1 MAFTYNNQE
10 KRWYNNG
17 QRIRLGNRIKNSDG
31 SYLQLNSDGTSTKLY
46 DDKTK
51 RFTRGAN
58 NKLLVNR
65 QDMDN
70 IKAQHVFQNNKW
82 RNDSVASANR
92 PYIQSKPQIIKPNNV
107 NPNISTDDNDTFLD
121 KNHTLRKLYHKY
133 APKDTDSNFMK
144 NINLAYDDIINY
156 SNRNWT
162 PKGRL
167 RAMGDQARFINHGL
181 AAIIG
186 APLNSILPESSKE
199 TIGQIGSVLD
209 PSKLINTA
217 GYAVRNGSWRAPWD
231 KNNTGFLDRSVFGD
245 GWGDT
250 GTRQDWNDIGN
261 AVVSVVGL
269 KGAGSAAKGAVSGIR
284 SASKIGAQAAK
295 DVVTSGVKTAAK
307 NTVKNISQAKDLDFV
322 PVLSNIRSGSR
333 MARNIK
339 NTFSPIRTTQALGAR
354 KYLGNVAAPM
364 WHYTMAADPMSFMY
378 AGNPVSMKTYSL
390 GQYKNGGQLIPK
402 HQLGKVI
409 KLIERVPELAK
420 KAPEVFERA
429 SEAVKPAISF
439 GERAFNKAKNF
450 VNGTAQATK
459 EWNAQAGKKAL
470 VNKNGNFDNRFL
482 WVRQA
487 EHKAL
492 QAGRN
497 AFNDFS
503 KNIAEADKTY
513 LNAKQ
518 RSYKLTPEME
528 QGLSNAKQTA
538 YNTVKN
544 NAIVNRANQIK
555 QDRINNLT
563 YIPRVIRQQIKKHP
577 IVSTAI
583 ESSLAGNG
591 MYELY
596 NQNSADN
603 IIGKDNTGHSIFINY
618 PNFKGSAENAI
629 KVGSIDLGGAFNK
642 VTGLHDNY
650 LPVGHAA
657 TILVD
662 NNGKSKYIEYGRYD
676 KDMPYVIGSERRNT
690 KGGNWRVIDLPNKKS
705 TENDSVYMRRIESL
719 LPDTKTGDYT
729 ITSIPNVDTDK
740 AYNYVISSSNDSKR
754 EQYNITHTCAVEAK
768 KLGLDFRVSS
778 DGTCHAFD
786 KNGYDQMA
794 KVWSNIPGTS
804 QRISESV
811 MSRGK
816 TYNMNKLDK

>member
-82 RNDSVASANR
+82 RNDSVESANR
-92 PYIQSKPQIIKPNNV
+92 PYIQSKPQISKPTKQVTAEKIYDPKTTDNNFV
-107 NPNISTDDNDTFLD
+107 RNLNLASDDA
-121 KNHTLRKLYHKY
+121 R
-133 APKDTDSNFMK
+133 NFM
-144 NINLAYDDIINY
+144 Y
-156 SNRNWT
+156 RNPFT
-162 PKGRL
+162 NKGAT
-167 RAMGDQARFINHGL
+167 RAMGDASRFVNHIL
-181 AAIIG
+181 AGTVG
-186 APLNSILPESSKE
+186 AALNKVLPESSKE
-199 TIGQIGSVLD
+199 FIGQAGKALD
-209 PSKLINTA
+209 PSKLANTA
-217 GYAVRNGSWRAPWD
+217 GYAIQTGQWRAPWD
-231 KNNTGFLDRSVFGD
+231 SNNKGFHDRSIFSD
-245 GWGDT
+245 QWWGDDED
-250 GTRQDWNDIGN
+250 RQDLTDFGN
-261 AVVSVVGL
+261 AVTSVIGL
-269 KGAGSAAKGAVSGIR
+269 KGAGSAAKGAVSGLR

-339 NTFSPIRTTQALGAR
+339 NTFSPVRTTQALGAR
-354 KYLGNVAAPM
+354 RYLGNVAAPM

-402 HQLGKVI
+402 HQLGKII

-439 GERAFNKAKNF
+439 GEGTFNKAKNF

-487 EHKAL
+487 ERKAL

-518 RSYKLTPEME
+518 RSYVLSPEVEAKLM
-528 QGLSNAKQTA
+528 NAKQAA
-538 YNTVKN
+538 YDAVKN
-544 NAIVNRANQIK
+544 NAIANKARQIRNRNIK
-555 QDRINNLT
+555 IGVSVLGTLGTAGYTQYNA
-563 YIPRVIRQQIKKHP
+563 PIRQYLNDLVGNVFNIKSKKETNSDYSSNYNDDMSRLAQIAYRQYVRKNGYPKDGDTISLGLSPSVYKEVNSSGKYGHFTVP
-577 IVSTAI
+577 NIAKAALGGNNQVEFTNGGTSGKIVRDSKTGKTYVKLTDKTAWDADSPEQAEQWKNGGI
-583 ESSLAGNG
+583 GGKVRYFMSKYGSS
-591 MYELY
+591 
-596 NQNSADN
+596 
-603 IIGKDNTGHSIFINY
+603 GKDNIGNTQSFIFEI
-618 PNFKGSAENAI
+618 PS
-629 KVGSIDLGGAFNK
+629 D
-642 VTGLHDNY
+642 
-650 LPVGHAA
+650 
-657 TILVD
+657 TI
-662 NNGKSKYIEYGRYD
+662 S
-676 KDMPYVIGSERRNT
+676 
-690 KGGNWRVIDLPNKKS
+690 
-705 TENDSVYMRRIESL
+705 
-719 LPDTKTGDYT
+719 GDYKGRLRD
-729 ITSIPNVDTDK
+729 IK
-740 AYNYVISSSNDSKR
+740 
-754 EQYNITHTCAVEAK
+754 
-768 KLGLDFRVSS
+768 
-778 DGTCHAFD
+778 
-786 KNGYDQMA
+786 
-794 KVWSNIPGTS
+794 PGKYK
-804 QRISESV
+804 Q
-811 MSRGK
+811 
-816 TYNMNKLDK
+816 

>member
-1 MAFTYNNQE
+1 MAFTYNSQE

-92 PYIQSKPQIIKPNNV
+92 PYIQSKPQISKPTKQVTAEKIYDPKTTDNNFV
-107 NPNISTDDNDTFLD
+107 RNLNLASDDA
-121 KNHTLRKLYHKY
+121 R
-133 APKDTDSNFMK
+133 NFM
-144 NINLAYDDIINY
+144 Y
-156 SNRNWT
+156 RNPFT
-162 PKGRL
+162 NKGAT
-167 RAMGDQARFINHGL
+167 RAMGDASRFVNHIL
-181 AAIIG
+181 AGTVG
-186 APLNSILPESSKE
+186 AALNKVLPESSKE
-199 TIGQIGSVLD
+199 FIGQAGKALD
-209 PSKLINTA
+209 PSKLANTA
-217 GYAVRNGSWRAPWD
+217 GYAIQTGQWRAPWD
-231 KNNTGFLDRSVFGD
+231 SNNKGFHDRSIFSD
-245 GWGDT
+245 QWWGDDED
-250 GTRQDWNDIGN
+250 RQDLTDFGN
-261 AVVSVVGL
+261 AVTSVIGL
-269 KGAGSAAKGAVSGIR
+269 KGASSAAKGAVSGIR

-307 NTVKNISQAKDLDFV
+307 NTIKNISQAKDLDFV

-439 GERAFNKAKNF
+439 GEKAFNKAKNF

-487 EHKAL
+487 ERKAL

-518 RSYKLTPEME
+518 KSYVLSPEVEAKLI
-528 QGLSNAKQTA
+528 NAKQAA
-538 YNTVKN
+538 YDAVKD
-544 NAIVNRANQIK
+544 NAIANKARQIRNRNIK
-555 QDRINNLT
+555 IGVPVLSTLGAAGYTQYNA
-563 YIPRVIRQQIKKHP
+563 PIRQYLND
-577 IVSTAI
+577 
-583 ESSLAGNG
+583 LAGNVFNIKSKKETNSD
-591 MYELY
+591 YSSSY
-596 NQNSADN
+596 NDDMSRLAQIAYRQYVRNNGYSKDGDTISLGLSPSVYKEVNSSGKYGHFTVPNIAKAALGGDNQVEFTNGGTSGKIVRDSKTGKTYVKLTDKTAWDADSPEQAEQWKN
-603 IIGKDNTGHSIFINY
+603 GGIGGKVRYFMSKYGSSGKDNIGNTQSFIFEI
-618 PNFKGSAENAI
+618 PS
-629 KVGSIDLGGAFNK
+629 D
-642 VTGLHDNY
+642 
-650 LPVGHAA
+650 
-657 TILVD
+657 TI
-662 NNGKSKYIEYGRYD
+662 S
-676 KDMPYVIGSERRNT
+676 
-690 KGGNWRVIDLPNKKS
+690 
-705 TENDSVYMRRIESL
+705 
-719 LPDTKTGDYT
+719 GDYKGRLRD
-729 ITSIPNVDTDK
+729 IK
-740 AYNYVISSSNDSKR
+740 
-754 EQYNITHTCAVEAK
+754 
-768 KLGLDFRVSS
+768 
-778 DGTCHAFD
+778 
-786 KNGYDQMA
+786 
-794 KVWSNIPGTS
+794 PGKYK
-804 QRISESV
+804 Q
-811 MSRGK
+811 
-816 TYNMNKLDK
+816 

>member
-1 MAFTYNNQE
+1 MAFTYNSQE

-92 PYIQSKPQIIKPNNV
+92 PYIQSKPQISKPTKQVTAEKIYDPKTTDNNFV
-107 NPNISTDDNDTFLD
+107 RNLNLASDDA
-121 KNHTLRKLYHKY
+121 R
-133 APKDTDSNFMK
+133 NFM
-144 NINLAYDDIINY
+144 Y
-156 SNRNWT
+156 RNPFT
-162 PKGRL
+162 NKGAT
-167 RAMGDQARFINHGL
+167 RAMGDASRFVNHIL
-181 AAIIG
+181 AGTVG
-186 APLNSILPESSKE
+186 AALNKVLPESSKE
-199 TIGQIGSVLD
+199 FIGQAGKALD
-209 PSKLINTA
+209 PSKLANTA
-217 GYAVRNGSWRAPWD
+217 GYAIQTGQWRAPWD
-231 KNNTGFLDRSVFGD
+231 SNNKGFHDRSIFSD
-245 GWGDT
+245 QWWGDDED
-250 GTRQDWNDIGN
+250 RQDLTDFGN
-261 AVVSVVGL
+261 AVTSVISL
-269 KGAGSAAKGAVSGIR
+269 KGAGSAAKGAVSGLR

-439 GERAFNKAKNF
+439 GEKAFNKAKNF

-487 EHKAL
+487 ERKAL

-518 RSYKLTPEME
+518 KSYVLSPEVEAKLI
-528 QGLSNAKQTA
+528 NAKQAA
-538 YNTVKN
+538 YDAVKD
-544 NAIVNRANQIK
+544 NAIANKARQIRNRNIK
-555 QDRINNLT
+555 IGVPVLSTLGAAGYTQYNA
-563 YIPRVIRQQIKKHP
+563 PIRQYLND
-577 IVSTAI
+577 
-583 ESSLAGNG
+583 LAGNVFNVKSKKETNSD
-591 MYELY
+591 YSSSY
-596 NQNSADN
+596 NDDMSRLAQIAYRQYVRNNGYPKDGDTISLGLSPSVYKEVNSSGKYGHFTVPNIAKAALGGNNQVEFTNGGTSGRIVRDSKTGKTYVKLTDKTAWDADSPEQAEQWKN
-603 IIGKDNTGHSIFINY
+603 GGIGGKVRYFMSKYGSSGKDNIGNTQSFIFEI
-618 PNFKGSAENAI
+618 PS
-629 KVGSIDLGGAFNK
+629 D
-642 VTGLHDNY
+642 
-650 LPVGHAA
+650 
-657 TILVD
+657 TI
-662 NNGKSKYIEYGRYD
+662 S
-676 KDMPYVIGSERRNT
+676 
-690 KGGNWRVIDLPNKKS
+690 
-705 TENDSVYMRRIESL
+705 
-719 LPDTKTGDYT
+719 GDYKGRLRD
-729 ITSIPNVDTDK
+729 IK
-740 AYNYVISSSNDSKR
+740 
-754 EQYNITHTCAVEAK
+754 
-768 KLGLDFRVSS
+768 
-778 DGTCHAFD
+778 
-786 KNGYDQMA
+786 
-794 KVWSNIPGTS
+794 PGKYK
-804 QRISESV
+804 Q
-811 MSRGK
+811 
-816 TYNMNKLDK
+816 

>member
-1 MAFTYNNQE
+1 MAFTYNSQE

-92 PYIQSKPQIIKPNNV
+92 PYIQSKPQISKPTKQVTAEKIYDPKTTDNNFV
-107 NPNISTDDNDTFLD
+107 RNLNLASDDA
-121 KNHTLRKLYHKY
+121 R
-133 APKDTDSNFMK
+133 NFM
-144 NINLAYDDIINY
+144 Y
-156 SNRNWT
+156 RNPFT
-162 PKGRL
+162 NKGAT
-167 RAMGDQARFINHGL
+167 RAMGDASRFVNHIL
-181 AAIIG
+181 AGTVG
-186 APLNSILPESSKE
+186 AALNKVLPESSKE
-199 TIGQIGSVLD
+199 FIGQAGKALD
-209 PSKLINTA
+209 PSKLANTA
-217 GYAVRNGSWRAPWD
+217 GYAIQTGQWRAPWD
-231 KNNTGFLDRSVFGD
+231 SNNKGFHDRSIFSDQWLGD
-245 GWGDT
+245 DED
-250 GTRQDWNDIGN
+250 RQDLTDFGN
-261 AVVSVVGL
+261 AVTSVISL

-295 DVVTSGVKTAAK
+295 DVVTSGIKTAAK

-450 VNGTAQATK
+450 VNGTTQATK

-487 EHKAL
+487 ERKAL

-518 RSYKLTPEME
+518 KSYVLSPEVEAKLI
-528 QGLSNAKQTA
+528 NAKQAA
-538 YNTVKN
+538 YDAVKD
-544 NAIVNRANQIK
+544 NAIANKARQIRNRNIK
-555 QDRINNLT
+555 IGVPVLSTLGAAGYTQYNA
-563 YIPRVIRQQIKKHP
+563 PIRQYLND
-577 IVSTAI
+577 
-583 ESSLAGNG
+583 LAGNVFNVKSKKETNSD
-591 MYELY
+591 YSSSY
-596 NQNSADN
+596 NDDMSRLAQIAYRQYVRNNGYPKDGDTISLGLSPSVYKEVNSSGKYGHFTVPNIAKAALGGNNQVEFTNGGTSGRIVRDSKTGKTYVKLTDKTAWDADSPEQAEQWKN
-603 IIGKDNTGHSIFINY
+603 GGIGGKVRYFMSKYGSSGKDNIGNTQSFIFEI
-618 PNFKGSAENAI
+618 PS
-629 KVGSIDLGGAFNK
+629 D
-642 VTGLHDNY
+642 
-650 LPVGHAA
+650 
-657 TILVD
+657 TI
-662 NNGKSKYIEYGRYD
+662 S
-676 KDMPYVIGSERRNT
+676 
-690 KGGNWRVIDLPNKKS
+690 
-705 TENDSVYMRRIESL
+705 
-719 LPDTKTGDYT
+719 GDYKGRLRD
-729 ITSIPNVDTDK
+729 IK
-740 AYNYVISSSNDSKR
+740 
-754 EQYNITHTCAVEAK
+754 
-768 KLGLDFRVSS
+768 
-778 DGTCHAFD
+778 
-786 KNGYDQMA
+786 
-794 KVWSNIPGTS
+794 PGKYK
-804 QRISESV
+804 Q
-811 MSRGK
+811 
-816 TYNMNKLDK
+816 

>member
-1 MAFTYNNQE
+1 MAFTYNSQE

-92 PYIQSKPQIIKPNNV
+92 PYIQSKPQISKPTKQVTAEKIYDPKTTDNNFV
-107 NPNISTDDNDTFLD
+107 RNLNLASDDA
-121 KNHTLRKLYHKY
+121 R
-133 APKDTDSNFMK
+133 NFM
-144 NINLAYDDIINY
+144 Y
-156 SNRNWT
+156 RNPFT
-162 PKGRL
+162 NKGAT
-167 RAMGDQARFINHGL
+167 RAMGDASRFVNHIL
-181 AAIIG
+181 AGTVG
-186 APLNSILPESSKE
+186 AVLNKVLPESSKE
-199 TIGQIGSVLD
+199 FIGQAGKALD
-209 PSKLINTA
+209 PSKLANTA
-217 GYAVRNGSWRAPWD
+217 GYAIQTGQWRAPWD
-231 KNNTGFLDRSVFGD
+231 SNNKGFHDRSIFSD
-245 GWGDT
+245 QWWGDDED
-250 GTRQDWNDIGN
+250 RQDLTDFGN
-261 AVVSVVGL
+261 AVTSVISL
-269 KGAGSAAKGAVSGIR
+269 KGAGSAAKGAVSGLR

-439 GERAFNKAKNF
+439 GEKAFNKAKNF

-487 EHKAL
+487 ERKAL
-492 QAGRN
+492 QSGRN

-518 RSYKLTPEME
+518 KSYVLSPEVEAKLINT
-528 QGLSNAKQTA
+528 KQAA
-538 YNTVKN
+538 YDAVKD
-544 NAIVNRANQIK
+544 NAIANKARQIRNRNIK
-555 QDRINNLT
+555 IGVPVLSTLGAAGYTQYNA
-563 YIPRVIRQQIKKHP
+563 PIRQYLND
-577 IVSTAI
+577 
-583 ESSLAGNG
+583 LAGNVFNVKSKKETNSD
-591 MYELY
+591 YSSSY
-596 NQNSADN
+596 NDDMSRLAQIAYRQYVRNNGYPKDGDTISLGLSPSVYKEVNSSGKYGHFTVPNIAKAALGGNNQVEFTNGGTSGRIVRDSKTGKTYVKLTDKTAWDADSPEQAEQWKN
-603 IIGKDNTGHSIFINY
+603 GGIGGKVRYFMSKYGSSGKDNIGNTQSFIFEI
-618 PNFKGSAENAI
+618 PS
-629 KVGSIDLGGAFNK
+629 D
-642 VTGLHDNY
+642 
-650 LPVGHAA
+650 
-657 TILVD
+657 TI
-662 NNGKSKYIEYGRYD
+662 S
-676 KDMPYVIGSERRNT
+676 
-690 KGGNWRVIDLPNKKS
+690 
-705 TENDSVYMRRIESL
+705 
-719 LPDTKTGDYT
+719 GDYKGRLRD
-729 ITSIPNVDTDK
+729 IK
-740 AYNYVISSSNDSKR
+740 
-754 EQYNITHTCAVEAK
+754 
-768 KLGLDFRVSS
+768 
-778 DGTCHAFD
+778 
-786 KNGYDQMA
+786 
-794 KVWSNIPGTS
+794 PGKYK
-804 QRISESV
+804 Q
-811 MSRGK
+811 
-816 TYNMNKLDK
+816 

>member
-1 MAFTYNNQE
+1 MAFTYNSQE

-82 RNDSVASANR
+82 RNDSVESANR
-92 PYIQSKPQIIKPNNV
+92 PYIQSKPQISKPTKQVTAEKIYDPKTTDNNFV
-107 NPNISTDDNDTFLD
+107 RNLNLASNDA
-121 KNHTLRKLYHKY
+121 R
-133 APKDTDSNFMK
+133 NFM
-144 NINLAYDDIINY
+144 Y
-156 SNRNWT
+156 RNPFT
-162 PKGRL
+162 NKGAT
-167 RAMGDQARFINHGL
+167 RAMGDASRFVNHIL
-181 AAIIG
+181 AGTVG
-186 APLNSILPESSKE
+186 AALNKVLPESSKE
-199 TIGQIGSVLD
+199 FIGQAGKALD
-209 PSKLINTA
+209 PSKLANTA
-217 GYAVRNGSWRAPWD
+217 GYAIQTGQWRAPWD
-231 KNNTGFLDRSVFGD
+231 SNNKGFHDRSIFSD
-245 GWGDT
+245 QWWGDDED
-250 GTRQDWNDIGN
+250 RQDLTDFGN
-261 AVVSVVGL
+261 AVTSVIGL

-439 GERAFNKAKNF
+439 GEKAFNKAKNF

-487 EHKAL
+487 ERKAL

-518 RSYKLTPEME
+518 KSYVLSPEVEAKLI
-528 QGLSNAKQTA
+528 NAKQAA
-538 YNTVKN
+538 YDAVKD
-544 NAIVNRANQIK
+544 NAIANKARQIRNRNIK
-555 QDRINNLT
+555 IGVPVLSTLGAAGYTQYNA
-563 YIPRVIRQQIKKHP
+563 PIRQYLND
-577 IVSTAI
+577 
-583 ESSLAGNG
+583 LAGNVFNVKSKKETNSD
-591 MYELY
+591 YSSSY
-596 NQNSADN
+596 NDDMSRLAQIAYRQYVRNNGYPKDGDTISLGLSPSVYKEVNSSGKYGHFTVPNIAKAALGGNNQVEFTNGGTSGRIVRDSKTGKTYVKLTDKTAWDADSPEQAEQWKN
-603 IIGKDNTGHSIFINY
+603 GGIGGKVRYFMSKYGSSGKDNIGNTQSFIFEI
-618 PNFKGSAENAI
+618 PS
-629 KVGSIDLGGAFNK
+629 D
-642 VTGLHDNY
+642 
-650 LPVGHAA
+650 
-657 TILVD
+657 TI
-662 NNGKSKYIEYGRYD
+662 S
-676 KDMPYVIGSERRNT
+676 
-690 KGGNWRVIDLPNKKS
+690 
-705 TENDSVYMRRIESL
+705 
-719 LPDTKTGDYT
+719 GDYKGRLRD
-729 ITSIPNVDTDK
+729 IK
-740 AYNYVISSSNDSKR
+740 
-754 EQYNITHTCAVEAK
+754 
-768 KLGLDFRVSS
+768 
-778 DGTCHAFD
+778 
-786 KNGYDQMA
+786 
-794 KVWSNIPGTS
+794 PGKYK
-804 QRISESV
+804 Q
-811 MSRGK
+811 
-816 TYNMNKLDK
+816 

>member
-1 MAFTYNNQE
+1 MAFTYNSQE

-82 RNDSVASANR
+82 RNDSVESANR
-92 PYIQSKPQIIKPNNV
+92 PYIQSKPQISKPTKQVTAEKIYDPKNTDNNFV
-107 NPNISTDDNDTFLD
+107 RNLNLASDDA
-121 KNHTLRKLYHKY
+121 R
-133 APKDTDSNFMK
+133 NFM
-144 NINLAYDDIINY
+144 Y
-156 SNRNWT
+156 RNPFT
-162 PKGRL
+162 NKGAT
-167 RAMGDQARFINHGL
+167 RAMGDASRFVNHIL
-181 AAIIG
+181 AGTVG
-186 APLNSILPESSKE
+186 AALNKVLPESSKE
-199 TIGQIGSVLD
+199 FIGQAGKALD
-209 PSKLINTA
+209 PSKLANTA
-217 GYAVRNGSWRAPWD
+217 GYAIQTGQWRAPWD
-231 KNNTGFLDRSVFGD
+231 SNNKGFHDRSIFSD
-245 GWGDT
+245 QWWGDDED
-250 GTRQDWNDIGN
+250 RQDLTDFGN
-261 AVVSVVGL
+261 AVTSVIGL
-269 KGAGSAAKGAVSGIR
+269 KGASSAAKGAVSGIR
-284 SASKIGAQAAK
+284 SASKIGTQAAK
-295 DVVTSGVKTAAK
+295 DVVTSGIKTAAK

-439 GERAFNKAKNF
+439 GEKAFNKAKNF

-487 EHKAL
+487 ERKAL

-518 RSYKLTPEME
+518 KSYVLSPEVEAKLI
-528 QGLSNAKQTA
+528 NAKQAA
-538 YNTVKN
+538 YDAVKD
-544 NAIVNRANQIK
+544 NAIANKARQIRNRNIK
-555 QDRINNLT
+555 IGVPVLGTLGAAGYTQYNA
-563 YIPRVIRQQIKKHP
+563 PIRQYLND
-577 IVSTAI
+577 
-583 ESSLAGNG
+583 LAGNVFNVKSKKETNSD
-591 MYELY
+591 YSSSY
-596 NQNSADN
+596 NDDMSRLAQIAYRQYVRNNGYPKDGDTISLGLSPSVYKEVNSSGKYGHFTVPNIAKAALGGNNQVEFTNGGTSGRIVRDSKTGKTYVKLTDKTAWDADSPEQAEQWKN
-603 IIGKDNTGHSIFINY
+603 GGIGGKVRYFMSKYGSSGKDNIGNTQSFIFEI
-618 PNFKGSAENAI
+618 PS
-629 KVGSIDLGGAFNK
+629 D
-642 VTGLHDNY
+642 
-650 LPVGHAA
+650 
-657 TILVD
+657 TI
-662 NNGKSKYIEYGRYD
+662 S
-676 KDMPYVIGSERRNT
+676 
-690 KGGNWRVIDLPNKKS
+690 
-705 TENDSVYMRRIESL
+705 
-719 LPDTKTGDYT
+719 GDYKGRLRD
-729 ITSIPNVDTDK
+729 IK
-740 AYNYVISSSNDSKR
+740 
-754 EQYNITHTCAVEAK
+754 
-768 KLGLDFRVSS
+768 
-778 DGTCHAFD
+778 
-786 KNGYDQMA
+786 
-794 KVWSNIPGTS
+794 PGKYK
-804 QRISESV
+804 Q
-811 MSRGK
+811 
-816 TYNMNKLDK
+816 

>member
-1 MAFTYNNQE
+1 MAFTYNSQE

-82 RNDSVASANR
+82 RKDSVESANR
-92 PYIQSKPQIIKPNNV
+92 PYIQIKPQIIRPNNV

-133 APKDTDSNFMK
+133 APKDTNSNFMK

-156 SNRNWT
+156 SNRNQT
-162 PKGRL
+162 LKGRL

-250 GTRQDWNDIGN
+250 GTRQDLNDIGN
-261 AVVSVVGL
+261 AVTSVIGL

-284 SASKIGAQAAK
+284 SASKIGTQAAK
-295 DVVTSGVKTAAK
+295 DVVTSGIKTAAK

-409 KLIERVPELAK
+409 KLIEKVPELAK

-487 EHKAL
+487 ERKAL

-518 RSYKLTPEME
+518 RSYVLSPEVEAKLM
-528 QGLSNAKQTA
+528 NAKQAA
-538 YNTVKN
+538 YDAVKD
-544 NAIVNRANQIK
+544 NAIANKARQIRNRNIK
-555 QDRINNLT
+555 IGVPVLGTLGAVGYTQYNA
-563 YIPRVIRQQIKKHP
+563 PIRQYLND
-577 IVSTAI
+577 
-583 ESSLAGNG
+583 LAGNVFNVKSKKETNSDYSSSYNDDMSRLAQIAYRQYVRKNGYPKDGESINFGLNPTVYKEINTSGKYAQFNVPNIVKAALGGNNQVEFTNGG
-591 MYELY
+591 MSGKLVRDSKNGKTYVKLTDKTAWD
-596 NQNSADN
+596 ADSPEQAEQWKN
-603 IIGKDNTGHSIFINY
+603 GGIGGKVRYFMSKYGSSGKDNIGNTQSFTFEI
-618 PNFKGSAENAI
+618 PS
-629 KVGSIDLGGAFNK
+629 D
-642 VTGLHDNY
+642 
-650 LPVGHAA
+650 
-657 TILVD
+657 TI
-662 NNGKSKYIEYGRYD
+662 S
-676 KDMPYVIGSERRNT
+676 
-690 KGGNWRVIDLPNKKS
+690 
-705 TENDSVYMRRIESL
+705 
-719 LPDTKTGDYT
+719 GDYKGRLRD
-729 ITSIPNVDTDK
+729 IK
-740 AYNYVISSSNDSKR
+740 
-754 EQYNITHTCAVEAK
+754 
-768 KLGLDFRVSS
+768 
-778 DGTCHAFD
+778 
-786 KNGYDQMA
+786 
-794 KVWSNIPGTS
+794 PGKYK
-804 QRISESV
+804 Q
-811 MSRGK
+811 
-816 TYNMNKLDK
+816 

>member
-1 MAFTYNNQE
+1 MAFTYNSQE

-82 RNDSVASANR
+82 RNDSVESANR
-92 PYIQSKPQIIKPNNV
+92 PYIQSKPQISKPTKQVTAEKIYDPKTTDNNFV
-107 NPNISTDDNDTFLD
+107 RNLNLASDDA
-121 KNHTLRKLYHKY
+121 R
-133 APKDTDSNFMK
+133 NFM
-144 NINLAYDDIINY
+144 Y
-156 SNRNWT
+156 RNPFT
-162 PKGRL
+162 NKGAT
-167 RAMGDQARFINHGL
+167 RAMGDASRFVNHIL
-181 AAIIG
+181 AGTVG
-186 APLNSILPESSKE
+186 AALNKVLPESSKE
-199 TIGQIGSVLD
+199 FIGQAGKALD
-209 PSKLINTA
+209 PSKLANTA
-217 GYAVRNGSWRAPWD
+217 GYAIQTGQWRAPWD
-231 KNNTGFLDRSVFGD
+231 SNNKGFHDRSIFSD
-245 GWGDT
+245 QWWGDDED
-250 GTRQDWNDIGN
+250 RQDLTDFGN
-261 AVVSVVGL
+261 AVTSVIGL

-439 GERAFNKAKNF
+439 GEKAFNKAKNF

-487 EHKAL
+487 ERKAL

-518 RSYKLTPEME
+518 RSYVLSPEVEAKLI
-528 QGLSNAKQTA
+528 NAKQAA
-538 YNTVKN
+538 YDAVKD
-544 NAIVNRANQIK
+544 NAIANKARQIRNRNIK
-555 QDRINNLT
+555 IGVPVLGTLGAAGYTQYNA
-563 YIPRVIRQQIKKHP
+563 PIRQYLND
-577 IVSTAI
+577 
-583 ESSLAGNG
+583 LAGNVFNVKSKKETNSD
-591 MYELY
+591 YSSSY
-596 NQNSADN
+596 NDDMSRLAQIAYRQYVRNNGYPKDGDTISLGLSPSVYKEVNSSGKYGHFTVPNIAKAALGGNNQVEFTNGGTSGRIVRDSKTGKTYVKLTDKTAWDADSPEQAEQWKN
-603 IIGKDNTGHSIFINY
+603 GGIGGKVRYFMSKYGSSGKDNIGNTQSFIFEI
-618 PNFKGSAENAI
+618 PS
-629 KVGSIDLGGAFNK
+629 D
-642 VTGLHDNY
+642 
-650 LPVGHAA
+650 
-657 TILVD
+657 TI
-662 NNGKSKYIEYGRYD
+662 S
-676 KDMPYVIGSERRNT
+676 
-690 KGGNWRVIDLPNKKS
+690 
-705 TENDSVYMRRIESL
+705 
-719 LPDTKTGDYT
+719 GDYKGRLRD
-729 ITSIPNVDTDK
+729 IK
-740 AYNYVISSSNDSKR
+740 
-754 EQYNITHTCAVEAK
+754 
-768 KLGLDFRVSS
+768 
-778 DGTCHAFD
+778 
-786 KNGYDQMA
+786 
-794 KVWSNIPGTS
+794 PGKYK
-804 QRISESV
+804 Q
-811 MSRGK
+811 
-816 TYNMNKLDK
+816 

>member
-1 MAFTYNNQE
+1 MAFTYNSQE

-92 PYIQSKPQIIKPNNV
+92 PYIQSKPQISKSTKQVTAEKIYDPKTTDNNFV
-107 NPNISTDDNDTFLD
+107 RNLNLASDDA
-121 KNHTLRKLYHKY
+121 R
-133 APKDTDSNFMK
+133 NFM
-144 NINLAYDDIINY
+144 YRDP
-156 SNRNWT
+156 WT
-162 PKGRL
+162 VKGAT
-167 RAMGDQARFINHGL
+167 RAMGDASRFVNHVLAGTVGTAIN
-181 AAIIG
+181 AVI
-186 APLNSILPESSKE
+186 PESSKE
-199 TIGQIGSVLD
+199 FIGQAGKALD
-209 PSKLINTA
+209 PSKLANTA
-217 GYAVRNGSWRAPWD
+217 GYAIQTGQWRAPWD
-231 KNNTGFLDRSVFGD
+231 SNNKGFHDRSIFSDKWLGD
-245 GWGDT
+245 DED
-250 GTRQDWNDIGN
+250 RQDLTDFGN
-261 AVVSVVGL
+261 AITSVIGL
-269 KGAGSAAKGAVSGIR
+269 KGAGSAAKGAISGLR
-284 SASKIGAQAAK
+284 SASKIGAQTAK

-322 PVLSNIRSGSR
+322 PVLSNIQSGSR

-339 NTFSPIRTTQALGAR
+339 NTFSPVRTTQALGAR
-354 KYLGNVAAPM
+354 RYLGNVAAPM

-409 KLIERVPELAK
+409 KLIEKVPELAK

-439 GERAFNKAKNF
+439 GERAFTKAKNF

-487 EHKAL
+487 ERKAL

-518 RSYKLTPEME
+518 RSYVLSPE
-528 QGLSNAKQTA
+528 
-538 YNTVKN
+538 
-544 NAIVNRANQIK
+544 
-555 QDRINNLT
+555 
-563 YIPRVIRQQIKKHP
+563 
-577 IVSTAI
+577 
-583 ESSLAGNG
+583 
-591 MYELY
+591 
-596 NQNSADN
+596 
-603 IIGKDNTGHSIFINY
+603 
-618 PNFKGSAENAI
+618 
-629 KVGSIDLGGAFNK
+629 
-642 VTGLHDNY
+642 
-650 LPVGHAA
+650 
-657 TILVD
+657 
-662 NNGKSKYIEYGRYD
+662 
-676 KDMPYVIGSERRNT
+676 
-690 KGGNWRVIDLPNKKS
+690 
-705 TENDSVYMRRIESL
+705 
-719 LPDTKTGDYT
+719 
-729 ITSIPNVDTDK
+729 
-740 AYNYVISSSNDSKR
+740 
-754 EQYNITHTCAVEAK
+754 VEAK
-768 KLGLDFRVSS
+768 LMSAKQAAYDAVKDNAIANKARQIRNRNIKIGVPVLGTLGAAGYTQYNAPIRQYLNDLVGNVFNIKSKKETNSDYSS
-778 DGTCHAFD
+778 SYNDDMSRLAQIAYRQYVR
-786 KNGYDQMA
+786 KNGYPKDGESVNIGLSPSVYKEVNSSGKYGWFTIPNIA
-794 KVWSNIPGTS
+794 KAALGGNNQVEFTNGGTS
-804 QRISESV
+804 GRVVRDSKS
-811 MSRGK
+811 GK
-816 TYNMNKLDK
+816 TYVKFTDKTAWDADSPEQAEQWKNGGIGGKVRYFMSKYGSSGNDNIGNIQSFTFEIPSDTISGDYKGRLRDIKPGKYKQ

>member
-1 MAFTYNNQE
+1 MAFTYNSQE

-82 RNDSVASANR
+82 RKDSVESANR
-92 PYIQSKPQIIKPNNV
+92 PYIQFKPQIIKPNRV
-107 NPNISTDDNDTFLD
+107 NSNISNDDDTFLD

-261 AVVSVVGL
+261 TVVSVVGL

-295 DVVTSGVKTAAK
+295 DVVTSGIKTAAK

-354 KYLGNVAAPM
+354 KYLGNVVAPM

-409 KLIERVPELAK
+409 KLIEKVPELAK

-439 GERAFNKAKNF
+439 SERAFNKAKNF
-450 VNGTAQATK
+450 VNGTTQVIQEQSAIS
-459 EWNAQAGKKAL
+459 NR
-470 VNKNGNFDNRFL
+470 VNQ
-482 WVRQA
+482 V
-487 EHKAL
+487 
-492 QAGRN
+492 
-497 AFNDFS
+497 
-503 KNIAEADKTY
+503 
-513 LNAKQ
+513 KQ
-518 RSYKLTPEME
+518 H
-528 QGLSNAKQTA
+528 
-538 YNTVKN
+538 
-544 NAIVNRANQIK
+544 
-555 QDRINNLT
+555 RINSLT
-563 YIPRVIRQQIKKHP
+563 YVPKVIGSQIRKHP
-577 IVSTAI
+577 II
-583 ESSLAGNG
+583 SSILGSGLIGNEI
-591 MYELY
+591 YETS
-596 NQNSADN
+596 NQSSANN
-603 IIGKDNTGHSIFINY
+603 ITGKSNTGHSIFINY
-618 PNFKGSAENAI
+618 PNSKGSAENAI
-629 KVGSIDLGGAFNK
+629 KVGSIDLGSVFNK
-642 VTGLHDNY
+642 VTGLHGNY

-662 NNGKSKYIEYGRYD
+662 NNGKSKYIEYGRYN

-719 LPDTKTGDYT
+719 LPDTKTGNYT

-740 AYNYVISSSNDSKR
+740 AYNYVISSSNDPKR

-778 DGTCHAFD
+778 DGTCHAYD
-786 KNGYDQMA
+786 KNGYDQMS

>member
-1 MAFTYNNQE
+1 MAFTYNSQE

-17 QRIRLGNRIKNSDG
+17 QRINLGNRIKNSDG

-82 RNDSVASANR
+82 RKDSVESANR
-92 PYIQSKPQIIKPNNV
+92 PYIQSKPKVITNR
-107 NPNISTDDNDTFLD
+107 IS
-121 KNHTLRKLYHKY
+121 
-133 APKDTDSNFMK
+133 APKTTDNNFVHNLNLASNDVRNFMYRNPFTVK
-144 NINLAYDDIINY
+144 GVNRAIGDASRFVNHILAGTVGTAINAVI
-156 SNRNWT
+156 
-162 PKGRL
+162 
-167 RAMGDQARFINHGL
+167 
-181 AAIIG
+181 
-186 APLNSILPESSKE
+186 PESSKE
-199 TIGQIGSVLD
+199 FIGQAGKVLD
-209 PSKLINTA
+209 PSKLANTA
-217 GYAVRNGSWRAPWD
+217 GYAIQTGQWRAPWD
-231 KNNTGFLDRSVFGD
+231 SNNKGFHDRSIFSDQWLGD
-245 GWGDT
+245 DEE
-250 GTRQDWNDIGN
+250 RQDLTDFGN
-261 AVVSVVGL
+261 AITSIIGL
-269 KGAGSAAKGAVSGIR
+269 KGAGSAAKGAVSGLR
-284 SASKIGAQAAK
+284 SASKIGTQAAK

-439 GERAFNKAKNF
+439 GEKAFNKAKNF
-450 VNGTAQATK
+450 INGTAQATK

-487 EHKAL
+487 ERKAL

-518 RSYKLTPEME
+518 KRYVLSPEVEAKLI
-528 QGLSNAKQTA
+528 NAKQAAYDAVKDNAIANKSRQIRNRNIKIGVPVLSTLGVA
-538 YNTVKN
+538 GYTQYNT
-544 NAIVNRANQIK
+544 
-555 QDRINNLT
+555 
-563 YIPRVIRQQIKKHP
+563 PIRQYLND
-577 IVSTAI
+577 
-583 ESSLAGNG
+583 LAGNVFNVKSKKETNSD
-591 MYELY
+591 YSSSY
-596 NQNSADN
+596 NDDMSRLAQIAYRQYVRNNGYPKDGDTISLGLSPSVYKEVNSS
-603 IIGKDNTGHSIFINY
+603 GKYGHFTVPTIA
-618 PNFKGSAENAI
+618 KAA
-629 KVGSIDLGGAFNK
+629 LGG
-642 VTGLHDNY
+642 DNQ
-650 LPVGHAA
+650 VEF
-657 TILVD
+657 T
-662 NNGKSKYIEYGRYD
+662 NGGTSGRI
-676 KDMPYVIGSERRNT
+676 VR
-690 KGGNWRVIDLPNKKS
+690 
-705 TENDSVYMRRIESL
+705 
-719 LPDTKTGDYT
+719 
-729 ITSIPNVDTDK
+729 
-740 AYNYVISSSNDSKR
+740 DSK
-754 EQYNITHTCAVEAK
+754 T
-768 KLGLDFRVSS
+768 
-778 DGTCHAFD
+778 
-786 KNGYDQMA
+786 
-794 KVWSNIPGTS
+794 
-804 QRISESV
+804 
-811 MSRGK
+811 GK
-816 TYNMNKLDK
+816 TYVKLTDKTAWDADSPEQAEQWKNGGIGGKVRYFMSKYGSSGNDNIGNTQSFTFEIPSDTISGDYKGRLRDIKPGKYKQ

>member
-1 MAFTYNNQE
+1 MAFTYNSQE

-92 PYIQSKPQIIKPNNV
+92 PYIQSKPQISKPTKQVTAEKIYDPKTTDNNFV
-107 NPNISTDDNDTFLD
+107 RNL
-121 KNHTLRKLYHKY
+121 
-133 APKDTDSNFMK
+133 
-144 NINLAYDDIINY
+144 NLASDDA
-156 SNRNWT
+156 RNFIYRNPFT
-162 PKGRL
+162 NKGAT
-167 RAMGDQARFINHGL
+167 RAMGDASRFVNHIL
-181 AAIIG
+181 AGTVG
-186 APLNSILPESSKE
+186 AALNKVLPESSKE
-199 TIGQIGSVLD
+199 FIGQAGKALD
-209 PSKLINTA
+209 PSKLANTA
-217 GYAVRNGSWRAPWD
+217 GYAIQTGQWRAPWD
-231 KNNTGFLDRSVFGD
+231 SNNKGFHDRSIFSDQWLGD
-245 GWGDT
+245 DED
-250 GTRQDWNDIGN
+250 RQDLTDFGN
-261 AVVSVVGL
+261 AVTSVIGL

-439 GERAFNKAKNF
+439 GEKAFNKAKNF

-487 EHKAL
+487 ERKAL

-518 RSYKLTPEME
+518 KSYVLSPEVEAKLI
-528 QGLSNAKQTA
+528 NAKQAA
-538 YNTVKN
+538 YDAVKD
-544 NAIVNRANQIK
+544 NAIANKARQIRNRNIK
-555 QDRINNLT
+555 IGVPVLSTLGAAGYTQYNA
-563 YIPRVIRQQIKKHP
+563 PIRQYLND
-577 IVSTAI
+577 
-583 ESSLAGNG
+583 LAGNVFNVKSKKETNSD
-591 MYELY
+591 YSSSY
-596 NQNSADN
+596 NDDMSRLAQIAYRQYVRNNGYPKDGDTISLGLSPSVYKEVNSSGKYGHFTVPNIAKAALGGNNQVEFTNGGTSGRIVRDSKTGKTYVKLTDKTAWDADSPEQAEQWKN
-603 IIGKDNTGHSIFINY
+603 GGIGGKVRYFMSKYGSSGKDNIGNTQSFIFEI
-618 PNFKGSAENAI
+618 PS
-629 KVGSIDLGGAFNK
+629 D
-642 VTGLHDNY
+642 
-650 LPVGHAA
+650 
-657 TILVD
+657 TI
-662 NNGKSKYIEYGRYD
+662 S
-676 KDMPYVIGSERRNT
+676 
-690 KGGNWRVIDLPNKKS
+690 
-705 TENDSVYMRRIESL
+705 
-719 LPDTKTGDYT
+719 GDYKGRLRD
-729 ITSIPNVDTDK
+729 IK
-740 AYNYVISSSNDSKR
+740 
-754 EQYNITHTCAVEAK
+754 
-768 KLGLDFRVSS
+768 
-778 DGTCHAFD
+778 
-786 KNGYDQMA
+786 
-794 KVWSNIPGTS
+794 PGKYK
-804 QRISESV
+804 Q
-811 MSRGK
+811 
-816 TYNMNKLDK
+816 

>member
-1 MAFTYNNQE
+1 MAFTYNSQE

-92 PYIQSKPQIIKPNNV
+92 PYIQSKPQISKPTKQVTAEKIYDPKTTDNNFV
-107 NPNISTDDNDTFLD
+107 RNLNLASDDA
-121 KNHTLRKLYHKY
+121 R
-133 APKDTDSNFMK
+133 NFM
-144 NINLAYDDIINY
+144 Y
-156 SNRNWT
+156 RNPFT
-162 PKGRL
+162 NKGAT
-167 RAMGDQARFINHGL
+167 RAMGDASRFVNHIL
-181 AAIIG
+181 AGTVG
-186 APLNSILPESSKE
+186 AALNKVLPESSKE
-199 TIGQIGSVLD
+199 FIGQAGKALD
-209 PSKLINTA
+209 PSKLANTA
-217 GYAVRNGSWRAPWD
+217 GYAIQTGQWRAPWD
-231 KNNTGFLDRSVFGD
+231 SNNKGFHDRSIFSD
-245 GWGDT
+245 QWWGDDED
-250 GTRQDWNDIGN
+250 RQDLTDFGN
-261 AVVSVVGL
+261 AVTSVIGL

-354 KYLGNVAAPM
+354 KYLGNVVAPM

-439 GERAFNKAKNF
+439 GEKAFNKAKNF

-487 EHKAL
+487 ERKAL

-518 RSYKLTPEME
+518 RSYVLSPEIEAKLI
-528 QGLSNAKQTA
+528 NAKQAA
-538 YNTVKN
+538 YDAVKD
-544 NAIVNRANQIK
+544 NAIANKARQIRNRNIK
-555 QDRINNLT
+555 IGVPVLGTLGAAGYTQYNA
-563 YIPRVIRQQIKKHP
+563 PIRQYLND
-577 IVSTAI
+577 
-583 ESSLAGNG
+583 LAGNVFNVKSKKETNSD
-591 MYELY
+591 YSSSY
-596 NQNSADN
+596 NDDMSRLAQIAYRQYVRNNGYPKDGDTISLGLSPSVYKEVNSSGKYGHFTVPNIAKAALGGNNQVEFTNGGTSGRIVRDSKTGKTYVKLTDKTAWDADSPEQAEQWKN
-603 IIGKDNTGHSIFINY
+603 GGIGGKVRYFMSKYGSSGKDNIGNTQSFIFEI
-618 PNFKGSAENAI
+618 PS
-629 KVGSIDLGGAFNK
+629 D
-642 VTGLHDNY
+642 
-650 LPVGHAA
+650 
-657 TILVD
+657 TI
-662 NNGKSKYIEYGRYD
+662 S
-676 KDMPYVIGSERRNT
+676 
-690 KGGNWRVIDLPNKKS
+690 
-705 TENDSVYMRRIESL
+705 
-719 LPDTKTGDYT
+719 GDYKGRLRD
-729 ITSIPNVDTDK
+729 IK
-740 AYNYVISSSNDSKR
+740 
-754 EQYNITHTCAVEAK
+754 
-768 KLGLDFRVSS
+768 
-778 DGTCHAFD
+778 
-786 KNGYDQMA
+786 
-794 KVWSNIPGTS
+794 PGKYK
-804 QRISESV
+804 Q
-811 MSRGK
+811 
-816 TYNMNKLDK
+816 

>member
-1 MAFTYNNQE
+1 MAFTYNSQE

-92 PYIQSKPQIIKPNNV
+92 PYIQSKPQISKPTKQVAEKIYDPKTTDNNFV
-107 NPNISTDDNDTFLD
+107 RNLNLASDDA
-121 KNHTLRKLYHKY
+121 R
-133 APKDTDSNFMK
+133 NFM
-144 NINLAYDDIINY
+144 Y
-156 SNRNWT
+156 RNPFT
-162 PKGRL
+162 NKGAT
-167 RAMGDQARFINHGL
+167 RAMGDASRFVNHIL
-181 AAIIG
+181 AGTVG
-186 APLNSILPESSKE
+186 AALNKVLPDSSKE
-199 TIGQIGSVLD
+199 FIGQAGKALD
-209 PSKLINTA
+209 PSKLANTA
-217 GYAVRNGSWRAPWD
+217 GYAIQTGQWRAPWD
-231 KNNTGFLDRSVFGD
+231 SNNKGFHDRSIFND
-245 GWGDT
+245 QWWGDDED
-250 GTRQDWNDIGN
+250 RQDLTDFGN
-261 AVVSVVGL
+261 AVTSVIGL
-269 KGAGSAAKGAVSGIR
+269 KGASSAAKGAVSGIR

-339 NTFSPIRTTQALGAR
+339 NTFSPIRTTQVLGAR

-487 EHKAL
+487 ERKAL

-518 RSYKLTPEME
+518 RSYVLSPEVEAKLI
-528 QGLSNAKQTA
+528 NAKQAA
-538 YNTVKN
+538 YDAVKD
-544 NAIVNRANQIK
+544 NAIANKARQIRNRNIK
-555 QDRINNLT
+555 IGVPVLGTLGAAGYTQYNA
-563 YIPRVIRQQIKKHP
+563 PIRQYLND
-577 IVSTAI
+577 
-583 ESSLAGNG
+583 LAGNVFNVKSKKETNSD
-591 MYELY
+591 YSSSY
-596 NQNSADN
+596 NDDMSRLAQIAYRQYVRNNGYPKDGDTISLGLSPSVYKEVNSSGKYGHFTVPNIAKAALGGNNQVEFTNGGTSGRIVRDSKTGKTYVKLTDKTAWDADSPEQAEQWKN
-603 IIGKDNTGHSIFINY
+603 GGIGGKVRYFMSKYGSSGKDNIGNTQSFIFEI
-618 PNFKGSAENAI
+618 PS
-629 KVGSIDLGGAFNK
+629 D
-642 VTGLHDNY
+642 
-650 LPVGHAA
+650 
-657 TILVD
+657 TI
-662 NNGKSKYIEYGRYD
+662 S
-676 KDMPYVIGSERRNT
+676 
-690 KGGNWRVIDLPNKKS
+690 
-705 TENDSVYMRRIESL
+705 
-719 LPDTKTGDYT
+719 GDYKGRLRD
-729 ITSIPNVDTDK
+729 IK
-740 AYNYVISSSNDSKR
+740 
-754 EQYNITHTCAVEAK
+754 
-768 KLGLDFRVSS
+768 
-778 DGTCHAFD
+778 
-786 KNGYDQMA
+786 
-794 KVWSNIPGTS
+794 PGKYK
-804 QRISESV
+804 Q
-811 MSRGK
+811 
-816 TYNMNKLDK
+816 

>member
-1 MAFTYNNQE
+1 MAFTYNSQE

-82 RNDSVASANR
+82 RNDSVAFANR
-92 PYIQSKPQIIKPNNV
+92 PYIQSKPQISKPTKQVTAEKIYDPKTTDNNFV
-107 NPNISTDDNDTFLD
+107 RNLNLASDDA
-121 KNHTLRKLYHKY
+121 R
-133 APKDTDSNFMK
+133 NFM
-144 NINLAYDDIINY
+144 Y
-156 SNRNWT
+156 RNPFT
-162 PKGRL
+162 NKGAT
-167 RAMGDQARFINHGL
+167 RAMGDASRFVNHIL
-181 AAIIG
+181 AGTVG
-186 APLNSILPESSKE
+186 AALNKVLPDSSKE
-199 TIGQIGSVLD
+199 FIGQAGKALD
-209 PSKLINTA
+209 PSKLANTA
-217 GYAVRNGSWRAPWD
+217 GYAIQTGQWRAPWD
-231 KNNTGFLDRSVFGD
+231 SNNKGFHDRSIFSD
-245 GWGDT
+245 QWWGDDED
-250 GTRQDWNDIGN
+250 RQDLTDFGN
-261 AVVSVVGL
+261 AVTSVISL

-339 NTFSPIRTTQALGAR
+339 NTFSPIRTTQALGTR

-439 GERAFNKAKNF
+439 GEKAFNKAKNF
-450 VNGTAQATK
+450 VNGTTQATK

-487 EHKAL
+487 ERKAL

-518 RSYKLTPEME
+518 KSYVLSPEVEAKLI
-528 QGLSNAKQTA
+528 NAKQAA
-538 YNTVKN
+538 YDAVKD
-544 NAIVNRANQIK
+544 NAIANKARQIRNRNIK
-555 QDRINNLT
+555 IGVPVLSTLGAAGYTQYNA
-563 YIPRVIRQQIKKHP
+563 PIRQYLND
-577 IVSTAI
+577 
-583 ESSLAGNG
+583 LAGNVFNVKSKKETNSD
-591 MYELY
+591 YSSSY
-596 NQNSADN
+596 NDDMSRLAQIAYRQYVRNNGYPKDGDTISLGLSPSVYKEVNSSGKYGHFTVPNIAKAALGGNNQVEFTNGGTSGRIVRDSKTGKTYVKLTDKTAWDADSPEQAEQWKN
-603 IIGKDNTGHSIFINY
+603 GGIGGKVRYFMSKYGSSGKDNIGNTQSFIFEI
-618 PNFKGSAENAI
+618 PS
-629 KVGSIDLGGAFNK
+629 D
-642 VTGLHDNY
+642 
-650 LPVGHAA
+650 
-657 TILVD
+657 TI
-662 NNGKSKYIEYGRYD
+662 S
-676 KDMPYVIGSERRNT
+676 
-690 KGGNWRVIDLPNKKS
+690 
-705 TENDSVYMRRIESL
+705 
-719 LPDTKTGDYT
+719 GDYKGRLRD
-729 ITSIPNVDTDK
+729 IK
-740 AYNYVISSSNDSKR
+740 
-754 EQYNITHTCAVEAK
+754 
-768 KLGLDFRVSS
+768 
-778 DGTCHAFD
+778 
-786 KNGYDQMA
+786 
-794 KVWSNIPGTS
+794 PGKYK
-804 QRISESV
+804 Q
-811 MSRGK
+811 
-816 TYNMNKLDK
+816 

>member
-1 MAFTYNNQE
+1 MAFTYNSQE

-82 RNDSVASANR
+82 RNDSVESANR
-92 PYIQSKPQIIKPNNV
+92 PYIQSKPQISKPTKQVTAEKIYDPKTTDNNFV
-107 NPNISTDDNDTFLD
+107 RNLNLASDDA
-121 KNHTLRKLYHKY
+121 R
-133 APKDTDSNFMK
+133 NFM
-144 NINLAYDDIINY
+144 Y
-156 SNRNWT
+156 RNPFT
-162 PKGRL
+162 NKGAT
-167 RAMGDQARFINHGL
+167 RAMGDASRFVNHIL
-181 AAIIG
+181 AGTVG
-186 APLNSILPESSKE
+186 AALNKVLPESSKE
-199 TIGQIGSVLD
+199 FIGQAGKVLD
-209 PSKLINTA
+209 PSKLANTA
-217 GYAVRNGSWRAPWD
+217 GYAIQTGQWRAPWD
-231 KNNTGFLDRSVFGD
+231 SNNKGFHDRSIFSD
-245 GWGDT
+245 QWWGDDED
-250 GTRQDWNDIGN
+250 RQDLTDFGN
-261 AVVSVVGL
+261 AVTSVIGL
-269 KGAGSAAKGAVSGIR
+269 KGAGSAAKGAVSGLR

-439 GERAFNKAKNF
+439 GEKAFNKAKNF

-487 EHKAL
+487 ERKAL

-518 RSYKLTPEME
+518 RSYVLSPEVEAKLI
-528 QGLSNAKQTA
+528 NAKQAA
-538 YNTVKN
+538 YDAVKD
-544 NAIVNRANQIK
+544 NAIANKARQIRNRNIK
-555 QDRINNLT
+555 IGVPVLGTLGAAGYTQYNA
-563 YIPRVIRQQIKKHP
+563 PIRQYLND
-577 IVSTAI
+577 
-583 ESSLAGNG
+583 LAGNVFNVKSKKETNSD
-591 MYELY
+591 YSSSY
-596 NQNSADN
+596 NDDMSRLAQIAYRQYVRNNGYPKDGDTISLGLSPSVYKEVNSSGKYGHFTVPNIAKAALGGNNQVEFTNGGTSGRIVRDSKTGKTYVKLTDKTAWDADSPEQAEQWKN
-603 IIGKDNTGHSIFINY
+603 GGIGGKVRYFMSKYGSSGKDNIGNTQSFIFEI
-618 PNFKGSAENAI
+618 PS
-629 KVGSIDLGGAFNK
+629 D
-642 VTGLHDNY
+642 
-650 LPVGHAA
+650 
-657 TILVD
+657 TI
-662 NNGKSKYIEYGRYD
+662 S
-676 KDMPYVIGSERRNT
+676 
-690 KGGNWRVIDLPNKKS
+690 
-705 TENDSVYMRRIESL
+705 
-719 LPDTKTGDYT
+719 GDYKGRLRD
-729 ITSIPNVDTDK
+729 IK
-740 AYNYVISSSNDSKR
+740 
-754 EQYNITHTCAVEAK
+754 
-768 KLGLDFRVSS
+768 
-778 DGTCHAFD
+778 
-786 KNGYDQMA
+786 
-794 KVWSNIPGTS
+794 PGKYK
-804 QRISESV
+804 Q
-811 MSRGK
+811 
-816 TYNMNKLDK
+816 

>member
-1 MAFTYNNQE
+1 MAFTYNSQE

-92 PYIQSKPQIIKPNNV
+92 PYIQSKPQISKPTKQVTAEKIYDPKTTDNNFV
-107 NPNISTDDNDTFLD
+107 RNLNLASNDA
-121 KNHTLRKLYHKY
+121 R
-133 APKDTDSNFMK
+133 NFM
-144 NINLAYDDIINY
+144 Y
-156 SNRNWT
+156 RNPFT
-162 PKGRL
+162 NKGAT
-167 RAMGDQARFINHGL
+167 RAMGDASRFVNHIL
-181 AAIIG
+181 AGTVG
-186 APLNSILPESSKE
+186 AALNKVLPESSKE
-199 TIGQIGSVLD
+199 FIGQAGKALD
-209 PSKLINTA
+209 PSKLANTA
-217 GYAVRNGSWRAPWD
+217 GYAIQTGQWRAPWD
-231 KNNTGFLDRSVFGD
+231 SNNKGFHDRSIFSD
-245 GWGDT
+245 QWWGDDED
-250 GTRQDWNDIGN
+250 RQDLTDFGN
-261 AVVSVVGL
+261 AVTSVISL
-269 KGAGSAAKGAVSGIR
+269 KGAGSAAKGAVSGLR

-378 AGNPVSMKTYSL
+378 AGNPMSMKTYSL

-402 HQLGKVI
+402 HQFGKMI
-409 KLIERVPELAK
+409 KLIEKVPELAK

-487 EHKAL
+487 ERKAL

-518 RSYKLTPEME
+518 KSYVLSPEVEAKLI
-528 QGLSNAKQTA
+528 NAKQAA
-538 YNTVKN
+538 YDAVKD
-544 NAIVNRANQIK
+544 NAIANKARQIRNRNIK
-555 QDRINNLT
+555 IGVPVLSTLGAAGYTQYNA
-563 YIPRVIRQQIKKHP
+563 PIRQYLND
-577 IVSTAI
+577 
-583 ESSLAGNG
+583 LAGNVFNVKSKKETNSD
-591 MYELY
+591 YSSSY
-596 NQNSADN
+596 NDDMSRLAQIAYRQYVRNNGYPKDGDTISLGLSPSVYKEVNSSGKYGHFTVPNIAKAALGGNNQVEFTNGGTSGRIVRDSKTGKTYVKLKDKTAWDADSPEQAEQWKN
-603 IIGKDNTGHSIFINY
+603 GGIGGKVRYFMSKYGSSGKDNIGNTQSFIFEI
-618 PNFKGSAENAI
+618 PS
-629 KVGSIDLGGAFNK
+629 D
-642 VTGLHDNY
+642 
-650 LPVGHAA
+650 
-657 TILVD
+657 TI
-662 NNGKSKYIEYGRYD
+662 S
-676 KDMPYVIGSERRNT
+676 
-690 KGGNWRVIDLPNKKS
+690 
-705 TENDSVYMRRIESL
+705 
-719 LPDTKTGDYT
+719 GDYKGRLRD
-729 ITSIPNVDTDK
+729 IK
-740 AYNYVISSSNDSKR
+740 
-754 EQYNITHTCAVEAK
+754 
-768 KLGLDFRVSS
+768 
-778 DGTCHAFD
+778 
-786 KNGYDQMA
+786 
-794 KVWSNIPGTS
+794 PGKYK
-804 QRISESV
+804 Q
-811 MSRGK
+811 
-816 TYNMNKLDK
+816 

>member
-1 MAFTYNNQE
+1 MAFTYNSQE

-82 RNDSVASANR
+82 RNDSVESANR
-92 PYIQSKPQIIKPNNV
+92 PYIQSKPQISKPTKQVTAEKIYDPKTTDNNFV
-107 NPNISTDDNDTFLD
+107 RNLNLASNDA
-121 KNHTLRKLYHKY
+121 R
-133 APKDTDSNFMK
+133 NFM
-144 NINLAYDDIINY
+144 Y
-156 SNRNWT
+156 RNPFT
-162 PKGRL
+162 NKGAT
-167 RAMGDQARFINHGL
+167 RAMGDASRFVNHIL
-181 AAIIG
+181 AGTVG
-186 APLNSILPESSKE
+186 AALNKVLPESSKE
-199 TIGQIGSVLD
+199 FIGQAGKALD
-209 PSKLINTA
+209 PSKLANTA
-217 GYAVRNGSWRAPWD
+217 GYAIQTGQWRAPWD
-231 KNNTGFLDRSVFGD
+231 SNNKGFHDRSIFSD
-245 GWGDT
+245 QWWGDDED
-250 GTRQDWNDIGN
+250 RQDLTDFGN
-261 AVVSVVGL
+261 AVTSVIGL
-269 KGAGSAAKGAVSGIR
+269 KGASSAAKGAVSGIR

-439 GERAFNKAKNF
+439 GEKAFNKAKNF

-487 EHKAL
+487 ERKAL

-518 RSYKLTPEME
+518 KSYVLSPEVEAKLI
-528 QGLSNAKQTA
+528 NAKQAA
-538 YNTVKN
+538 YDAVKD
-544 NAIVNRANQIK
+544 NAIANKARQIRNRNIK
-555 QDRINNLT
+555 IGVPVLSTLGAAGYTQYNA
-563 YIPRVIRQQIKKHP
+563 PIRQYLND
-577 IVSTAI
+577 
-583 ESSLAGNG
+583 LAGNVFNVKSKKETNSD
-591 MYELY
+591 YSSSY
-596 NQNSADN
+596 NDDMSRLAQIAYRQYVRNNGYPKDGDTISLGLSPSVYKEVNSSGKYGHFTVPNIAKAALGGNNQVEFTNGGTSGRIVRDSKTGKTYVKLTDKTAWDADSPEQAEQWKN
-603 IIGKDNTGHSIFINY
+603 GGIGGKVRYFMSKYGSSGKDNIGNTQSFIFEI
-618 PNFKGSAENAI
+618 PS
-629 KVGSIDLGGAFNK
+629 D
-642 VTGLHDNY
+642 
-650 LPVGHAA
+650 
-657 TILVD
+657 TI
-662 NNGKSKYIEYGRYD
+662 S
-676 KDMPYVIGSERRNT
+676 
-690 KGGNWRVIDLPNKKS
+690 
-705 TENDSVYMRRIESL
+705 
-719 LPDTKTGDYT
+719 GDYKGRLRD
-729 ITSIPNVDTDK
+729 IK
-740 AYNYVISSSNDSKR
+740 
-754 EQYNITHTCAVEAK
+754 
-768 KLGLDFRVSS
+768 
-778 DGTCHAFD
+778 
-786 KNGYDQMA
+786 
-794 KVWSNIPGTS
+794 PGKYK
-804 QRISESV
+804 Q
-811 MSRGK
+811 
-816 TYNMNKLDK
+816 

>member
-1 MAFTYNNQE
+1 MAFTYNSQE

-92 PYIQSKPQIIKPNNV
+92 PYIQSKPQISKPTKQVTAEKIYDPKTTDNNFV
-107 NPNISTDDNDTFLD
+107 RNLNLASDDA
-121 KNHTLRKLYHKY
+121 R
-133 APKDTDSNFMK
+133 NFM
-144 NINLAYDDIINY
+144 Y
-156 SNRNWT
+156 RNPFT
-162 PKGRL
+162 NKGAT
-167 RAMGDQARFINHGL
+167 RAMGDASRFVNHIL
-181 AAIIG
+181 AGTVG
-186 APLNSILPESSKE
+186 AVLNKVLPESSKE
-199 TIGQIGSVLD
+199 FIGQAGKALD
-209 PSKLINTA
+209 PSKLANTA
-217 GYAVRNGSWRAPWD
+217 GYAIQTGQWRAPWD
-231 KNNTGFLDRSVFGD
+231 SNNKGFHDRSIFSD
-245 GWGDT
+245 QWWGDDED
-250 GTRQDWNDIGN
+250 RQDLTDFGN
-261 AVVSVVGL
+261 AVTSVIGL

-295 DVVTSGVKTAAK
+295 DVVTSGIKTAAK

-378 AGNPVSMKTYSL
+378 AGNPVSMKIYSL

-439 GERAFNKAKNF
+439 GEKAFNKAKNF

-482 WVRQA
+482 WVIQA
-487 EHKAL
+487 ERKAL

-518 RSYKLTPEME
+518 KSYVFSPEVEAKLI
-528 QGLSNAKQTA
+528 NAKQAA
-538 YNTVKN
+538 YDAVKD
-544 NAIVNRANQIK
+544 NAIANKARQIRNRNIK
-555 QDRINNLT
+555 IGVPVLSTLGAAGYTQYNAS
-563 YIPRVIRQQIKKHP
+563 IRQYLND
-577 IVSTAI
+577 
-583 ESSLAGNG
+583 LAGNVFNVKSKKETNSD
-591 MYELY
+591 YSSSY
-596 NQNSADN
+596 NDDMSRLAQIAYRQYVRNNGYPKDGDTISLGLSPSVYKEVNSSGKYGHFTVPNIAKAALGGNNQVEFTNGGTSGRIVRDSKTGKTYVKLTDKTAWDADSPEQAEQWKN
-603 IIGKDNTGHSIFINY
+603 GGIGGKVRYFMSKYGSSGKDNIGNTQSFIFEI
-618 PNFKGSAENAI
+618 PS
-629 KVGSIDLGGAFNK
+629 D
-642 VTGLHDNY
+642 
-650 LPVGHAA
+650 
-657 TILVD
+657 TI
-662 NNGKSKYIEYGRYD
+662 S
-676 KDMPYVIGSERRNT
+676 
-690 KGGNWRVIDLPNKKS
+690 
-705 TENDSVYMRRIESL
+705 
-719 LPDTKTGDYT
+719 GDYKGRLRD
-729 ITSIPNVDTDK
+729 IK
-740 AYNYVISSSNDSKR
+740 
-754 EQYNITHTCAVEAK
+754 
-768 KLGLDFRVSS
+768 
-778 DGTCHAFD
+778 
-786 KNGYDQMA
+786 
-794 KVWSNIPGTS
+794 PGKYK
-804 QRISESV
+804 Q
-811 MSRGK
+811 
-816 TYNMNKLDK
+816 

>member
-1 MAFTYNNQE
+1 MAFTYNSQE

-17 QRIRLGNRIKNSDG
+17 QRINLGNRIKNSDG

-82 RNDSVASANR
+82 RKDSVESANR
-92 PYIQSKPQIIKPNNV
+92 PYIQSKPKVITNR
-107 NPNISTDDNDTFLD
+107 IS
-121 KNHTLRKLYHKY
+121 
-133 APKDTDSNFMK
+133 APKTTDNNFVHNLNLASNDVRNFMYRNPFTVK
-144 NINLAYDDIINY
+144 GVNRAIGDASRFVNHVLAGTVGTAINAVI
-156 SNRNWT
+156 
-162 PKGRL
+162 
-167 RAMGDQARFINHGL
+167 
-181 AAIIG
+181 
-186 APLNSILPESSKE
+186 PESSKE
-199 TIGQIGSVLD
+199 FIGQAGKALD
-209 PSKLINTA
+209 PSKLANTA
-217 GYAVRNGSWRAPWD
+217 GYAIQTGQWRAPWD
-231 KNNTGFLDRSVFGD
+231 SNNKGFHDRSIFSDQWLGD
-245 GWGDT
+245 DEE
-250 GTRQDWNDIGN
+250 RQDLTDFGN
-261 AVVSVVGL
+261 AITSIIGL
-269 KGAGSAAKGAVSGIR
+269 KGAGSAAKGAVSGLR

-439 GERAFNKAKNF
+439 GEKAFNKAKNF

-487 EHKAL
+487 ERKAL

-518 RSYKLTPEME
+518 KSYVFSPEVEAKLI
-528 QGLSNAKQTA
+528 NAKQAA
-538 YNTVKN
+538 YDAVKD
-544 NAIVNRANQIK
+544 NAIANKARQIRNRNIK
-555 QDRINNLT
+555 IGVPVLGTLGAAGYTQYNA
-563 YIPRVIRQQIKKHP
+563 PIRQYLND
-577 IVSTAI
+577 
-583 ESSLAGNG
+583 LAGNVFNVKSKKETNSD
-591 MYELY
+591 YSSSY
-596 NQNSADN
+596 NDDMSRLAQIAYRQYVRNNGYPKDGDTISLGLSSSVYKEVNSSGKYGHFTVPN
-603 IIGKDNTGHSIFINY
+603 IAK
-618 PNFKGSAENAI
+618 AA
-629 KVGSIDLGGAFNK
+629 LGG
-642 VTGLHDNY
+642 
-650 LPVGHAA
+650 
-657 TILVD
+657 
-662 NNGKSKYIEYGRYD
+662 NNQVEFTNGGTSGRI
-676 KDMPYVIGSERRNT
+676 VR
-690 KGGNWRVIDLPNKKS
+690 
-705 TENDSVYMRRIESL
+705 
-719 LPDTKTGDYT
+719 
-729 ITSIPNVDTDK
+729 
-740 AYNYVISSSNDSKR
+740 DSK
-754 EQYNITHTCAVEAK
+754 T
-768 KLGLDFRVSS
+768 
-778 DGTCHAFD
+778 
-786 KNGYDQMA
+786 
-794 KVWSNIPGTS
+794 
-804 QRISESV
+804 
-811 MSRGK
+811 GK
-816 TYNMNKLDK
+816 TYVKLTDKTAWDADSPEQAEQWKNGGIGGKVRYFMSKYGSSGNDNIGNTQSFTFEIPSDTISGDYKGRLRDIKPGKYKQ

>member
-1 MAFTYNNQE
+1 MAFTYNSQE

-92 PYIQSKPQIIKPNNV
+92 PYIQSKPQISKPNSV
-107 NPNISTDDNDTFLD
+107 NPNVSTDDDTFLD

-133 APKDTDSNFMK
+133 APKDTDSNFIK

-186 APLNSILPESSKE
+186 TPLNSILPESSKE
-199 TIGQIGSVLD
+199 TIGQIGAVLD
-209 PSKLINTA
+209 PAKLINTA
-217 GYAVRNGSWRAPWD
+217 GYAIRNGSWRAPWD

-295 DVVTSGVKTAAK
+295 DIVTSGIKTAAK

-439 GERAFNKAKNF
+439 GEK
-450 VNGTAQATK
+450 
-459 EWNAQAGKKAL
+459 
-470 VNKNGNFDNRFL
+470 
-482 WVRQA
+482 
-487 EHKAL
+487 
-492 QAGRN
+492 
-497 AFNDFS
+497 
-503 KNIAEADKTY
+503 
-513 LNAKQ
+513 
-518 RSYKLTPEME
+518 
-528 QGLSNAKQTA
+528 
-538 YNTVKN
+538 
-544 NAIVNRANQIK
+544 
-555 QDRINNLT
+555 
-563 YIPRVIRQQIKKHP
+563 
-577 IVSTAI
+577 
-583 ESSLAGNG
+583 
-591 MYELY
+591 
-596 NQNSADN
+596 
-603 IIGKDNTGHSIFINY
+603 
-618 PNFKGSAENAI
+618 
-629 KVGSIDLGGAFNK
+629 
-642 VTGLHDNY
+642 
-650 LPVGHAA
+650 
-657 TILVD
+657 
-662 NNGKSKYIEYGRYD
+662 
-676 KDMPYVIGSERRNT
+676 
-690 KGGNWRVIDLPNKKS
+690 
-705 TENDSVYMRRIESL
+705 
-719 LPDTKTGDYT
+719 DTKTGDYT

-740 AYNYVISSSNDSKR
+740 AYNYVVSSSNDPKR

>member
-1 MAFTYNNQE
+1 MAFTYNSQE

-92 PYIQSKPQIIKPNNV
+92 PYIQSKPQISKPTKQVTAEKIYDPKTTDNNFV
-107 NPNISTDDNDTFLD
+107 RNLNLASDDA
-121 KNHTLRKLYHKY
+121 R
-133 APKDTDSNFMK
+133 NFM
-144 NINLAYDDIINY
+144 Y
-156 SNRNWT
+156 RNPFT
-162 PKGRL
+162 NKGAT
-167 RAMGDQARFINHGL
+167 RAMGDASRFVNHIL
-181 AAIIG
+181 AGTVGTA
-186 APLNSILPESSKE
+186 LNKVLPESSKE
-199 TIGQIGSVLD
+199 FIGQAGKALD
-209 PSKLINTA
+209 PSKLANTA
-217 GYAVRNGSWRAPWD
+217 GYAIQTGQYRAPWD
-231 KNNTGFLDRSVFGD
+231 SNNKGFHDRSIFSD
-245 GWGDT
+245 QWWGDDED
-250 GTRQDWNDIGN
+250 RQDLTDFGN
-261 AVVSVVGL
+261 AVTSVIGL
-269 KGAGSAAKGAVSGIR
+269 KGAGSAAKGAVSGLR

-439 GERAFNKAKNF
+439 GEKAFNKAKNF

-487 EHKAL
+487 ERKAL

-518 RSYKLTPEME
+518 KSYVLSPEVEAKLI
-528 QGLSNAKQTA
+528 NAKQAA
-538 YNTVKN
+538 YDAVKD
-544 NAIVNRANQIK
+544 NAIANKARQIRNRNIK
-555 QDRINNLT
+555 IGVPVLSTLGAAGYTQYNA
-563 YIPRVIRQQIKKHP
+563 PIRQYLND
-577 IVSTAI
+577 
-583 ESSLAGNG
+583 LAGNVFNVKSKKETNSD
-591 MYELY
+591 YSSSY
-596 NQNSADN
+596 NDDMSRLAQIAYRQYVRNNGYPKDGDTISLGLSPSVYKEVNSSGKYGHFTVPNIAKAALGGNNQVEFTNGGTSGRIVRDSKTGKTYVKLTDKTAWDADSPEQAEQWKN
-603 IIGKDNTGHSIFINY
+603 GGIGGKVRYFMSKYGSSGKDNIGNTQSFIFEI
-618 PNFKGSAENAI
+618 PS
-629 KVGSIDLGGAFNK
+629 D
-642 VTGLHDNY
+642 
-650 LPVGHAA
+650 
-657 TILVD
+657 TI
-662 NNGKSKYIEYGRYD
+662 S
-676 KDMPYVIGSERRNT
+676 
-690 KGGNWRVIDLPNKKS
+690 
-705 TENDSVYMRRIESL
+705 
-719 LPDTKTGDYT
+719 GDYKGRLRD
-729 ITSIPNVDTDK
+729 IK
-740 AYNYVISSSNDSKR
+740 
-754 EQYNITHTCAVEAK
+754 
-768 KLGLDFRVSS
+768 
-778 DGTCHAFD
+778 
-786 KNGYDQMA
+786 
-794 KVWSNIPGTS
+794 PGKYK
-804 QRISESV
+804 Q
-811 MSRGK
+811 
-816 TYNMNKLDK
+816 

>member
-1 MAFTYNNQE
+1 MAFTYNSQE

-92 PYIQSKPQIIKPNNV
+92 PYIQSKPQISKPTKQVTAEKIYDPKTTDNNFV
-107 NPNISTDDNDTFLD
+107 RNLNLASDDA
-121 KNHTLRKLYHKY
+121 R
-133 APKDTDSNFMK
+133 NFM
-144 NINLAYDDIINY
+144 Y
-156 SNRNWT
+156 RNPFT
-162 PKGRL
+162 NKGAT
-167 RAMGDQARFINHGL
+167 RAMGDASRFVNHIL
-181 AAIIG
+181 AGTVG
-186 APLNSILPESSKE
+186 AALNKVLPDSSKE
-199 TIGQIGSVLD
+199 FIGQAGKALD
-209 PSKLINTA
+209 PSKLANTA
-217 GYAVRNGSWRAPWD
+217 GYAIQTGQWRAPWD
-231 KNNTGFLDRSVFGD
+231 SNNKGFHDRSIFSD
-245 GWGDT
+245 QWWGDDED
-250 GTRQDWNDIGN
+250 RQDLTDFGN
-261 AVVSVVGL
+261 AVTSVISL

-439 GERAFNKAKNF
+439 GEKAFNKAKNF

-487 EHKAL
+487 ERKAL

-518 RSYKLTPEME
+518 KSYVLSPEVEAKLI
-528 QGLSNAKQTA
+528 NAKQAA
-538 YNTVKN
+538 YDAVKD
-544 NAIVNRANQIK
+544 NAIANKARQIRNRNIK
-555 QDRINNLT
+555 IGVPVLSTLGAAGYTQYNA
-563 YIPRVIRQQIKKHP
+563 PIRQYLND
-577 IVSTAI
+577 
-583 ESSLAGNG
+583 LAGNVFNVKSKKETNSD
-591 MYELY
+591 YSSSY
-596 NQNSADN
+596 NDDMSRLAQIAYRQYVRNNGYPKDGDTISLGLSPSVYKEVNSSGKYGHFTVPNIAKAALGGNNQVEFTNGGTSGRIVRDSKTGKTYVKLTDKTAWDADSPEQAEQWKN
-603 IIGKDNTGHSIFINY
+603 GGIGGKVRYFMSKYGSSGKDNIGNTQSFIFEI
-618 PNFKGSAENAI
+618 PS
-629 KVGSIDLGGAFNK
+629 D
-642 VTGLHDNY
+642 
-650 LPVGHAA
+650 
-657 TILVD
+657 TI
-662 NNGKSKYIEYGRYD
+662 S
-676 KDMPYVIGSERRNT
+676 
-690 KGGNWRVIDLPNKKS
+690 
-705 TENDSVYMRRIESL
+705 
-719 LPDTKTGDYT
+719 GDYKGRLRD
-729 ITSIPNVDTDK
+729 IK
-740 AYNYVISSSNDSKR
+740 
-754 EQYNITHTCAVEAK
+754 
-768 KLGLDFRVSS
+768 
-778 DGTCHAFD
+778 
-786 KNGYDQMA
+786 
-794 KVWSNIPGTS
+794 PGKYK
-804 QRISESV
+804 Q
-811 MSRGK
+811 
-816 TYNMNKLDK
+816 

>member
-1 MAFTYNNQE
+1 MAFTYNSQE

-92 PYIQSKPQIIKPNNV
+92 PYIQSKPQISKPTKQVTAEKIYDPKTTDNNFV
-107 NPNISTDDNDTFLD
+107 RNLNLASNDA
-121 KNHTLRKLYHKY
+121 R
-133 APKDTDSNFMK
+133 NFM
-144 NINLAYDDIINY
+144 Y
-156 SNRNWT
+156 RNPFT
-162 PKGRL
+162 NKGAT
-167 RAMGDQARFINHGL
+167 RAMGDASRFVNHIL
-181 AAIIG
+181 AGTVG
-186 APLNSILPESSKE
+186 AALNKVLPESSKE
-199 TIGQIGSVLD
+199 FIGQAGKALD
-209 PSKLINTA
+209 PSKLANTA
-217 GYAVRNGSWRAPWD
+217 GYAIQTGQWRAPWD
-231 KNNTGFLDRSVFGD
+231 SNNKGFHDRSIFSD
-245 GWGDT
+245 QWWGDDED
-250 GTRQDWNDIGN
+250 RQDLTDFGN
-261 AVVSVVGL
+261 AVTSVIGL

-439 GERAFNKAKNF
+439 GEKAFNKAKNF

-487 EHKAL
+487 ERKAL

-518 RSYKLTPEME
+518 KSYVLSPEVEAKLI
-528 QGLSNAKQTA
+528 NAKQAA
-538 YNTVKN
+538 YDAVKD
-544 NAIVNRANQIK
+544 NAIANKARQIRNRNIK
-555 QDRINNLT
+555 IGVPVLGTLGAAGYTQYNA
-563 YIPRVIRQQIKKHP
+563 PIRQYLND
-577 IVSTAI
+577 
-583 ESSLAGNG
+583 LAGNVFNVKSKKETNSD
-591 MYELY
+591 YSSSY
-596 NQNSADN
+596 NDDMSRLAQIAYRQYVRNNGYPKDGDTISLGLSPSVYKEVNSSGKYGHFTVPNIAKAALGGNNQVEFTNGGTSGRIVRDSKTGKTYVKLTDKTAWDADSPEQAEQWKN
-603 IIGKDNTGHSIFINY
+603 GGIGGKVRYFMSKYGSSGKDNIGNTQSFIFEI
-618 PNFKGSAENAI
+618 PS
-629 KVGSIDLGGAFNK
+629 D
-642 VTGLHDNY
+642 
-650 LPVGHAA
+650 
-657 TILVD
+657 TI
-662 NNGKSKYIEYGRYD
+662 S
-676 KDMPYVIGSERRNT
+676 
-690 KGGNWRVIDLPNKKS
+690 
-705 TENDSVYMRRIESL
+705 
-719 LPDTKTGDYT
+719 GDYKGRLRD
-729 ITSIPNVDTDK
+729 IK
-740 AYNYVISSSNDSKR
+740 
-754 EQYNITHTCAVEAK
+754 
-768 KLGLDFRVSS
+768 
-778 DGTCHAFD
+778 
-786 KNGYDQMA
+786 
-794 KVWSNIPGTS
+794 PGKYK
-804 QRISESV
+804 Q
-811 MSRGK
+811 
-816 TYNMNKLDK
+816 

>member
-1 MAFTYNNQE
+1 MAFTYNSQE

-92 PYIQSKPQIIKPNNV
+92 PYIQSKPQISKPTKQVTAEKIYDPKTTDNNFV
-107 NPNISTDDNDTFLD
+107 RNLNLASDDA
-121 KNHTLRKLYHKY
+121 R
-133 APKDTDSNFMK
+133 NFM
-144 NINLAYDDIINY
+144 Y
-156 SNRNWT
+156 RNPFT
-162 PKGRL
+162 NKGAT
-167 RAMGDQARFINHGL
+167 RAMGDASRFVNHIL
-181 AAIIG
+181 AGTVG
-186 APLNSILPESSKE
+186 AALNKVLPESSKE
-199 TIGQIGSVLD
+199 FIGQAGKALD
-209 PSKLINTA
+209 PSKLANTA
-217 GYAVRNGSWRAPWD
+217 GYAIQTGQWRSPWD
-231 KNNTGFLDRSVFGD
+231 SNNKGFHDRSIFSD
-245 GWGDT
+245 QWWGDDED
-250 GTRQDWNDIGN
+250 RQDLTDFGN
-261 AVVSVVGL
+261 AVTSVIGL

-459 EWNAQAGKKAL
+459 QWNAQAGKKAL

-487 EHKAL
+487 ERKAL

-518 RSYKLTPEME
+518 KSYVLSPEVEAKLI
-528 QGLSNAKQTA
+528 NAKQAA
-538 YNTVKN
+538 YDAVKD
-544 NAIVNRANQIK
+544 NAIANKARQIRNRNIK
-555 QDRINNLT
+555 IGVPVLSTLGAAGYTQYNA
-563 YIPRVIRQQIKKHP
+563 PIRQYLND
-577 IVSTAI
+577 
-583 ESSLAGNG
+583 LAGNVFNVKSKKETNSD
-591 MYELY
+591 YSSSY
-596 NQNSADN
+596 NDDMSRLAQIAYRQYVRNNGYPKDGDTISLGLSPSVYKEVNSSGKYGHFTVPNIAKAALGGNNQVEFTNGGTSGRIVRDSKTGKTYVKLTDKTAWDADSPEQAEQWKN
-603 IIGKDNTGHSIFINY
+603 GGIGGKVRYFMSKYGSSGKDNIGNTQSFIFEI
-618 PNFKGSAENAI
+618 PS
-629 KVGSIDLGGAFNK
+629 D
-642 VTGLHDNY
+642 
-650 LPVGHAA
+650 
-657 TILVD
+657 TI
-662 NNGKSKYIEYGRYD
+662 S
-676 KDMPYVIGSERRNT
+676 
-690 KGGNWRVIDLPNKKS
+690 
-705 TENDSVYMRRIESL
+705 
-719 LPDTKTGDYT
+719 GDYKGRLRD
-729 ITSIPNVDTDK
+729 IK
-740 AYNYVISSSNDSKR
+740 
-754 EQYNITHTCAVEAK
+754 
-768 KLGLDFRVSS
+768 
-778 DGTCHAFD
+778 
-786 KNGYDQMA
+786 
-794 KVWSNIPGTS
+794 PGKYK
-804 QRISESV
+804 Q
-811 MSRGK
+811 
-816 TYNMNKLDK
+816 

>member
-1 MAFTYNNQE
+1 MAFIYNSQE

-17 QRIRLGNRIKNSDG
+17 QRINLGNRIKNSDG

-82 RNDSVASANR
+82 RNDSVESANR
-92 PYIQSKPQIIKPNNV
+92 PYIQTKPQIIKPNRVTPNV
-107 NPNISTDDNDTFLD
+107 SNDDDTFLD
-121 KNHTLRKLYHKY
+121 KNHILRKLYHKY

-156 SNRNWT
+156 SNRNFT

-186 APLNSILPESSKE
+186 SPLNSILPESSKE

-269 KGAGSAAKGAVSGIR
+269 KGAGSAAKGAVSGLR

-402 HQLGKVI
+402 
-409 KLIERVPELAK
+409 
-420 KAPEVFERA
+420 
-429 SEAVKPAISF
+429 
-439 GERAFNKAKNF
+439 
-450 VNGTAQATK
+450 
-459 EWNAQAGKKAL
+459 
-470 VNKNGNFDNRFL
+470 
-482 WVRQA
+482 
-487 EHKAL
+487 
-492 QAGRN
+492 
-497 AFNDFS
+497 
-503 KNIAEADKTY
+503 
-513 LNAKQ
+513 
-518 RSYKLTPEME
+518 
-528 QGLSNAKQTA
+528 
-538 YNTVKN
+538 
-544 NAIVNRANQIK
+544 
-555 QDRINNLT
+555 RINN
-563 YIPRVIRQQIKKHP
+563 
-577 IVSTAI
+577 
-583 ESSLAGNG
+583 
-591 MYELY
+591 
-596 NQNSADN
+596 
-603 IIGKDNTGHSIFINY
+603 
-618 PNFKGSAENAI
+618 EN
-629 KVGSIDLGGAFNK
+629 K
-642 VTGLHDNY
+642 
-650 LPVGHAA
+650 
-657 TILVD
+657 
-662 NNGKSKYIEYGRYD
+662 
-676 KDMPYVIGSERRNT
+676 
-690 KGGNWRVIDLPNKKS
+690 
-705 TENDSVYMRRIESL
+705 
-719 LPDTKTGDYT
+719 
-729 ITSIPNVDTDK
+729 
-740 AYNYVISSSNDSKR
+740 
-754 EQYNITHTCAVEAK
+754 
-768 KLGLDFRVSS
+768 
-778 DGTCHAFD
+778 
-786 KNGYDQMA
+786 
-794 KVWSNIPGTS
+794 
-804 QRISESV
+804 
-811 MSRGK
+811 
-816 TYNMNKLDK
+816 

>member
-1 MAFTYNNQE
+1 MAFTYNSQE

-92 PYIQSKPQIIKPNNV
+92 PYIQSKPQISKPTKQVTAEKIYDPKTTDNNFV
-107 NPNISTDDNDTFLD
+107 RNLNLASDDA
-121 KNHTLRKLYHKY
+121 R
-133 APKDTDSNFMK
+133 NFM
-144 NINLAYDDIINY
+144 Y
-156 SNRNWT
+156 RNPFT
-162 PKGRL
+162 NKGAT
-167 RAMGDQARFINHGL
+167 RAMGDASRFVNHIL
-181 AAIIG
+181 AGTVG
-186 APLNSILPESSKE
+186 AALNKVLPESSKE
-199 TIGQIGSVLD
+199 FIGQAGKALD
-209 PSKLINTA
+209 PSKLANTA
-217 GYAVRNGSWRAPWD
+217 GYAIQTGQWRAPWD
-231 KNNTGFLDRSVFGD
+231 SNNKGFHDRSIFSDQWLGD
-245 GWGDT
+245 DED
-250 GTRQDWNDIGN
+250 RQDLTDFGN
-261 AVVSVVGL
+261 AVTSVIGL

-295 DVVTSGVKTAAK
+295 DVVTSGIKTAAK

-322 PVLSNIRSGSR
+322 PVLSNIQSGSR

-339 NTFSPIRTTQALGAR
+339 NTFSPIRTTQALGVR

-439 GERAFNKAKNF
+439 GEKAFNKAKNF

-487 EHKAL
+487 ERKAL

-518 RSYKLTPEME
+518 KSYVLSPEVEAKLI
-528 QGLSNAKQTA
+528 NAKQAA
-538 YNTVKN
+538 YDAVKD
-544 NAIVNRANQIK
+544 NAIANKARQIRNRNIK
-555 QDRINNLT
+555 IGVPVLSTLGAAGYTQYNA
-563 YIPRVIRQQIKKHP
+563 PIRQYLND
-577 IVSTAI
+577 
-583 ESSLAGNG
+583 LAGNVFNVKSKKETNSD
-591 MYELY
+591 YSSSY
-596 NQNSADN
+596 NDDMSRLAQIAYRQYVRNNGYPKDGDTISLGLSPSVYKEVNSSGKYGHFTVPNIAKAALGGNNQVEFTNGGTSGRIVRDSKTGKTYVKLTDKTAWDADSPEQAEQWKN
-603 IIGKDNTGHSIFINY
+603 GGIGGKVRYFMSKYGSSGKDNIGNTQSFIFEI
-618 PNFKGSAENAI
+618 PS
-629 KVGSIDLGGAFNK
+629 D
-642 VTGLHDNY
+642 
-650 LPVGHAA
+650 
-657 TILVD
+657 TI
-662 NNGKSKYIEYGRYD
+662 S
-676 KDMPYVIGSERRNT
+676 
-690 KGGNWRVIDLPNKKS
+690 
-705 TENDSVYMRRIESL
+705 
-719 LPDTKTGDYT
+719 GDYKGRLRD
-729 ITSIPNVDTDK
+729 IK
-740 AYNYVISSSNDSKR
+740 
-754 EQYNITHTCAVEAK
+754 
-768 KLGLDFRVSS
+768 
-778 DGTCHAFD
+778 
-786 KNGYDQMA
+786 
-794 KVWSNIPGTS
+794 PGKYK
-804 QRISESV
+804 Q
-811 MSRGK
+811 
-816 TYNMNKLDK
+816 

>member
-1 MAFTYNNQE
+1 MAFTYNSQE

-46 DDKTK
+46 DDNTK

-92 PYIQSKPQIIKPNNV
+92 PYIQSKPQISKPTKQVTAEKIYDPKTTDNNFV
-107 NPNISTDDNDTFLD
+107 RNLNLASDDA
-121 KNHTLRKLYHKY
+121 R
-133 APKDTDSNFMK
+133 NFM
-144 NINLAYDDIINY
+144 Y
-156 SNRNWT
+156 RNPFT
-162 PKGRL
+162 NKGAT
-167 RAMGDQARFINHGL
+167 RAMGDASRFVNHIL
-181 AAIIG
+181 AGTVG
-186 APLNSILPESSKE
+186 AALNKVLPESSKE
-199 TIGQIGSVLD
+199 FIGQAGKALD
-209 PSKLINTA
+209 PSKLANTA
-217 GYAVRNGSWRAPWD
+217 GYAIQTGQWRAPWD
-231 KNNTGFLDRSVFGD
+231 SNNKGFHDRSIFSD
-245 GWGDT
+245 QWWGDDED
-250 GTRQDWNDIGN
+250 RQDLTDFGN
-261 AVVSVVGL
+261 AVTSVIGL

-439 GERAFNKAKNF
+439 GEKTFNKAKNF
-450 VNGTAQATK
+450 VNGTTQATK

-470 VNKNGNFDNRFL
+470 INKNGNFDNRFL

-487 EHKAL
+487 ERKAL

-518 RSYKLTPEME
+518 KSYVLSPEVEAKLI
-528 QGLSNAKQTA
+528 NAKQAA
-538 YNTVKN
+538 YDAVKD
-544 NAIVNRANQIK
+544 NAIANKARQIRNRNIK
-555 QDRINNLT
+555 IGVPVLSTLGVAGYTQYNA
-563 YIPRVIRQQIKKHP
+563 PIRQYLND
-577 IVSTAI
+577 
-583 ESSLAGNG
+583 LAGNVFNVKSKKETNSD
-591 MYELY
+591 YSSSY
-596 NQNSADN
+596 NDDMSRLAQIAYRQYVRNNGYPKDGDTISLGLSPSVYKEVNSSGKYGHFTVPNIAKAALGGNNQVEFTNGGTSGRIVRDSKTGKTYVKLIDKTAWDADSPEQAEQWKN
-603 IIGKDNTGHSIFINY
+603 GGIGGKVRYFMSKYGSSGKDNIGNTQSFIFEI
-618 PNFKGSAENAI
+618 PS
-629 KVGSIDLGGAFNK
+629 D
-642 VTGLHDNY
+642 
-650 LPVGHAA
+650 
-657 TILVD
+657 TI
-662 NNGKSKYIEYGRYD
+662 S
-676 KDMPYVIGSERRNT
+676 
-690 KGGNWRVIDLPNKKS
+690 
-705 TENDSVYMRRIESL
+705 
-719 LPDTKTGDYT
+719 GDYKGRLRD
-729 ITSIPNVDTDK
+729 IK
-740 AYNYVISSSNDSKR
+740 
-754 EQYNITHTCAVEAK
+754 
-768 KLGLDFRVSS
+768 
-778 DGTCHAFD
+778 
-786 KNGYDQMA
+786 
-794 KVWSNIPGTS
+794 PGKYK
-804 QRISESV
+804 Q
-811 MSRGK
+811 
-816 TYNMNKLDK
+816 

>member
-1 MAFTYNNQE
+1 MAFTYNSQE

-82 RNDSVASANR
+82 RNDSVESANR
-92 PYIQSKPQIIKPNNV
+92 PYIQSKPQISKPTKQVTAEKIYDPKTTDNNFV
-107 NPNISTDDNDTFLD
+107 RNLNLASDDA
-121 KNHTLRKLYHKY
+121 R
-133 APKDTDSNFMK
+133 NFM
-144 NINLAYDDIINY
+144 Y
-156 SNRNWT
+156 RNPFT
-162 PKGRL
+162 NKGAT
-167 RAMGDQARFINHGL
+167 RAMGDASRFVNHIL
-181 AAIIG
+181 AGTVG
-186 APLNSILPESSKE
+186 AALNKVLPESSKE
-199 TIGQIGSVLD
+199 FIGQAGKALD
-209 PSKLINTA
+209 PSKLANTA
-217 GYAVRNGSWRAPWD
+217 GYAIQTGQWRAPWD
-231 KNNTGFLDRSVFGD
+231 SNNKGFHDRSIFSD
-245 GWGDT
+245 QWWGDDED
-250 GTRQDWNDIGN
+250 RQDLTDFGN
-261 AVVSVVGL
+261 AVTSVIGL

-487 EHKAL
+487 ERKAL

-518 RSYKLTPEME
+518 RSYVLSPEVEAKLI
-528 QGLSNAKQTA
+528 NAKQAA
-538 YNTVKN
+538 YDAVKD
-544 NAIVNRANQIK
+544 NAIANKARQIRNRNIK
-555 QDRINNLT
+555 IGVPVLSTLGAAGYTQYNA
-563 YIPRVIRQQIKKHP
+563 PIRQYLND
-577 IVSTAI
+577 
-583 ESSLAGNG
+583 LAGNVFNVKSKKETNSD
-591 MYELY
+591 YSSSY
-596 NQNSADN
+596 NDDMSRLAQIAYRQYVRNNGYPKDGDTISLGLSPSVYKEVNSSGKYGHFTVPNIAKAALGGNNQVEFTNGGTSGRIVRDSKTGKTYVKLTDKTAWDADSPEQAEQWKN
-603 IIGKDNTGHSIFINY
+603 GGIGGKVRYFMSKYGSSGKDNIGNTQSFIFEI
-618 PNFKGSAENAI
+618 PS
-629 KVGSIDLGGAFNK
+629 D
-642 VTGLHDNY
+642 
-650 LPVGHAA
+650 
-657 TILVD
+657 TI
-662 NNGKSKYIEYGRYD
+662 S
-676 KDMPYVIGSERRNT
+676 
-690 KGGNWRVIDLPNKKS
+690 
-705 TENDSVYMRRIESL
+705 
-719 LPDTKTGDYT
+719 GDYKGRLRD
-729 ITSIPNVDTDK
+729 IK
-740 AYNYVISSSNDSKR
+740 
-754 EQYNITHTCAVEAK
+754 
-768 KLGLDFRVSS
+768 
-778 DGTCHAFD
+778 
-786 KNGYDQMA
+786 
-794 KVWSNIPGTS
+794 PGKYK
-804 QRISESV
+804 Q
-811 MSRGK
+811 
-816 TYNMNKLDK
+816 

>member
-1 MAFTYNNQE
+1 MAFTYNSQE

-51 RFTRGAN
+51 RFTRGTN

-92 PYIQSKPQIIKPNNV
+92 PYIQSKPQISKPTKQVTAEKIYDPKTTDNNFV
-107 NPNISTDDNDTFLD
+107 RNLNLASDDA
-121 KNHTLRKLYHKY
+121 R
-133 APKDTDSNFMK
+133 NFM
-144 NINLAYDDIINY
+144 Y
-156 SNRNWT
+156 RNPFT
-162 PKGRL
+162 NKGAT
-167 RAMGDQARFINHGL
+167 RAMGDASRFVNHIL
-181 AAIIG
+181 AGTVG
-186 APLNSILPESSKE
+186 AALNKVLPESSKE
-199 TIGQIGSVLD
+199 FIGQAGKALD
-209 PSKLINTA
+209 PSKLANTA
-217 GYAVRNGSWRAPWD
+217 GYAIQTGQWRAPWD
-231 KNNTGFLDRSVFGD
+231 SNNKGFHDRSIFSD
-245 GWGDT
+245 QWWGDDED
-250 GTRQDWNDIGN
+250 RQDLTDFGN
-261 AVVSVVGL
+261 AITSVVGL

-339 NTFSPIRTTQALGAR
+339 NTFSPVRTTQALGAR
-354 KYLGNVAAPM
+354 RYLGNVAAPM

-429 SEAVKPAISF
+429 SETVKPAISF
-439 GERAFNKAKNF
+439 GEKAFNKAKNF
-450 VNGTAQATK
+450 VNGTTQATK

-487 EHKAL
+487 ERKAL

-518 RSYKLTPEME
+518 KSYVLSPEVEAKLI
-528 QGLSNAKQTA
+528 NAKQAA
-538 YNTVKN
+538 YNAVKD
-544 NAIVNRANQIK
+544 NAIANKARQIRNRNIK
-555 QDRINNLT
+555 IGVPVLGTLGAAGYTQYNA
-563 YIPRVIRQQIKKHP
+563 PIRQYLND
-577 IVSTAI
+577 
-583 ESSLAGNG
+583 LAGNVFNVKSKKETNSD
-591 MYELY
+591 YSSSY
-596 NQNSADN
+596 NDDMSRLAQIAYRQYVRNNGYPKDGDTISLGLSPSVYKEVNSSGKYGHFTVPNIVKAALGGNNQVEFTNGGTSGRIVRDSKTGKTYVKLTDKTAWDADSPEQAEQWKN
-603 IIGKDNTGHSIFINY
+603 GGIGGKVRYFMSKYGSSGKDNIGNTQSFIFEI
-618 PNFKGSAENAI
+618 PS
-629 KVGSIDLGGAFNK
+629 D
-642 VTGLHDNY
+642 
-650 LPVGHAA
+650 
-657 TILVD
+657 TI
-662 NNGKSKYIEYGRYD
+662 S
-676 KDMPYVIGSERRNT
+676 
-690 KGGNWRVIDLPNKKS
+690 
-705 TENDSVYMRRIESL
+705 
-719 LPDTKTGDYT
+719 GDYKGRLRD
-729 ITSIPNVDTDK
+729 IK
-740 AYNYVISSSNDSKR
+740 
-754 EQYNITHTCAVEAK
+754 
-768 KLGLDFRVSS
+768 
-778 DGTCHAFD
+778 
-786 KNGYDQMA
+786 
-794 KVWSNIPGTS
+794 PGKYK
-804 QRISESV
+804 Q
-811 MSRGK
+811 
-816 TYNMNKLDK
+816 

>member
-1 MAFTYNNQE
+1 MAFTYNSQE

-82 RNDSVASANR
+82 RNDSVESANR
-92 PYIQSKPQIIKPNNV
+92 PYIQSKPQISKPTKQVTAEKIYDPKTTDNNFV
-107 NPNISTDDNDTFLD
+107 RNLNLASDDA
-121 KNHTLRKLYHKY
+121 R
-133 APKDTDSNFMK
+133 NFM
-144 NINLAYDDIINY
+144 Y
-156 SNRNWT
+156 RNPFT
-162 PKGRL
+162 NKGAT
-167 RAMGDQARFINHGL
+167 RAMGDASRFVNHIL
-181 AAIIG
+181 AGTVG
-186 APLNSILPESSKE
+186 AALNKVLPDSSKE
-199 TIGQIGSVLD
+199 FIGQAGKALD
-209 PSKLINTA
+209 PSKLANTA
-217 GYAVRNGSWRAPWD
+217 GYAIQTGQWRAPWD
-231 KNNTGFLDRSVFGD
+231 SNNKGFHDRSIFSD
-245 GWGDT
+245 QWWGDDED
-250 GTRQDWNDIGN
+250 RQDLTDFGN
-261 AVVSVVGL
+261 AVTSVIGL

-439 GERAFNKAKNF
+439 GEKAFNKAKNF

-487 EHKAL
+487 ERKAL

-518 RSYKLTPEME
+518 RSYVLSPEVEAKLI
-528 QGLSNAKQTA
+528 NAKQAA
-538 YNTVKN
+538 YDAVKD
-544 NAIVNRANQIK
+544 NAIANKARQIRNRNIK
-555 QDRINNLT
+555 IGVPVLGTLGAAGYTQYNA
-563 YIPRVIRQQIKKHP
+563 PIRQYLND
-577 IVSTAI
+577 
-583 ESSLAGNG
+583 LAGNVFNVKSKKETNSD
-591 MYELY
+591 YSSSY
-596 NQNSADN
+596 NDDMSRLAQIAYRQYVRNNGYPKDGDTISLGLSPSVYKEVNSSGKYGHFTVPNIAKAALGGNNQVEFTNGGTSGRIVRDSKTGKTYVKLTDKTAWDADSPEQAEQWKN
-603 IIGKDNTGHSIFINY
+603 GGIGGKVRYFMSKYGSSGKDNIGNTQSFIFEI
-618 PNFKGSAENAI
+618 PS
-629 KVGSIDLGGAFNK
+629 D
-642 VTGLHDNY
+642 
-650 LPVGHAA
+650 
-657 TILVD
+657 TI
-662 NNGKSKYIEYGRYD
+662 S
-676 KDMPYVIGSERRNT
+676 
-690 KGGNWRVIDLPNKKS
+690 
-705 TENDSVYMRRIESL
+705 
-719 LPDTKTGDYT
+719 GDYKGRLRD
-729 ITSIPNVDTDK
+729 IK
-740 AYNYVISSSNDSKR
+740 
-754 EQYNITHTCAVEAK
+754 
-768 KLGLDFRVSS
+768 
-778 DGTCHAFD
+778 
-786 KNGYDQMA
+786 
-794 KVWSNIPGTS
+794 PGKYK
-804 QRISESV
+804 Q
-811 MSRGK
+811 
-816 TYNMNKLDK
+816 

>member
-1 MAFTYNNQE
+1 MAFTYNSQE

-92 PYIQSKPQIIKPNNV
+92 PYIQSKPQISKPTKQVTAEKIYDPKTTDNNFV
-107 NPNISTDDNDTFLD
+107 RNLNLASDDA
-121 KNHTLRKLYHKY
+121 R
-133 APKDTDSNFMK
+133 NFM
-144 NINLAYDDIINY
+144 Y
-156 SNRNWT
+156 RNPFT
-162 PKGRL
+162 NKGAT
-167 RAMGDQARFINHGL
+167 RAMGDASRFVNHVLAGTVGTVINSV
-181 AAIIG
+181 I
-186 APLNSILPESSKE
+186 PESSKE
-199 TIGQIGSVLD
+199 FIGQAGKVLD
-209 PSKLINTA
+209 PSKLANTA
-217 GYAVRNGSWRAPWD
+217 GYAIQTGQWRAPWD
-231 KNNTGFLDRSVFGD
+231 SNNKGFHDRSIFSD
-245 GWGDT
+245 QWWGDDED
-250 GTRQDWNDIGN
+250 RQDLTDFGN
-261 AVVSVVGL
+261 AVTSVIGL

-295 DVVTSGVKTAAK
+295 DVVTSGIKTAAK

-429 SEAVKPAISF
+429 SKAVKPAISF

-487 EHKAL
+487 ERKAL

-518 RSYKLTPEME
+518 KSYVLSPEVEAKLI
-528 QGLSNAKQTA
+528 NAKQAA
-538 YNTVKN
+538 YDVVKD
-544 NAIVNRANQIK
+544 NAIANKARQIRNRNIK
-555 QDRINNLT
+555 IGVPVLGTLGAAGYTQYNA
-563 YIPRVIRQQIKKHP
+563 PIRQYLND
-577 IVSTAI
+577 
-583 ESSLAGNG
+583 LAGNVFNVKSKKETNSD
-591 MYELY
+591 YSSSY
-596 NQNSADN
+596 NDDMSRLAQIAYRQYVRNNGYPKDGDTISLGLSPSVYKEVNSSGKYGHFTVPNIAKAALGGNNQVEFTNGGTSGRIVRDSKTGKTYVKLTDKTAWDADSPEQAEQWKN
-603 IIGKDNTGHSIFINY
+603 GGIGGKVRYFMSKYGSSGKDNIGNTQSFIFEI
-618 PNFKGSAENAI
+618 PS
-629 KVGSIDLGGAFNK
+629 D
-642 VTGLHDNY
+642 
-650 LPVGHAA
+650 
-657 TILVD
+657 TI
-662 NNGKSKYIEYGRYD
+662 S
-676 KDMPYVIGSERRNT
+676 
-690 KGGNWRVIDLPNKKS
+690 
-705 TENDSVYMRRIESL
+705 
-719 LPDTKTGDYT
+719 GDYKGRLRD
-729 ITSIPNVDTDK
+729 IK
-740 AYNYVISSSNDSKR
+740 
-754 EQYNITHTCAVEAK
+754 
-768 KLGLDFRVSS
+768 
-778 DGTCHAFD
+778 
-786 KNGYDQMA
+786 
-794 KVWSNIPGTS
+794 PGKYK
-804 QRISESV
+804 Q
-811 MSRGK
+811 
-816 TYNMNKLDK
+816 

>member
-1 MAFTYNNQE
+1 MAFTYNSQE

-92 PYIQSKPQIIKPNNV
+92 PYIQSKPQISKPTKQVTAEKIYDPKTTDNNFV
-107 NPNISTDDNDTFLD
+107 RNLNLASDDA
-121 KNHTLRKLYHKY
+121 R
-133 APKDTDSNFMK
+133 NFM
-144 NINLAYDDIINY
+144 Y
-156 SNRNWT
+156 RNPFT
-162 PKGRL
+162 NKGAT
-167 RAMGDQARFINHGL
+167 RAMGDASRFVNHIL
-181 AAIIG
+181 AGTVG
-186 APLNSILPESSKE
+186 AVLNKVLPESSKE
-199 TIGQIGSVLD
+199 FIGQAGKALD
-209 PSKLINTA
+209 PSKLANTA
-217 GYAVRNGSWRAPWD
+217 GYAIQTGQWRAPWD
-231 KNNTGFLDRSVFGD
+231 SNNKGFHDRSIFSD
-245 GWGDT
+245 QWWGDDED
-250 GTRQDWNDIGN
+250 RQDLTDFGN
-261 AVVSVVGL
+261 AVTSVISL
-269 KGAGSAAKGAVSGIR
+269 KGAGSAAKGAVSGLR

-439 GERAFNKAKNF
+439 GEKAFNKAKNF

-487 EHKAL
+487 ERKAL

-518 RSYKLTPEME
+518 KSYVLSPEVEAKLI
-528 QGLSNAKQTA
+528 NAKQAA
-538 YNTVKN
+538 YDAVKD
-544 NAIVNRANQIK
+544 NAIANKARQIRNRNIK
-555 QDRINNLT
+555 IGVPVLSTLGAAGYTQYNA
-563 YIPRVIRQQIKKHP
+563 PIRQYLND
-577 IVSTAI
+577 
-583 ESSLAGNG
+583 LAGNVFNVKSKKETNSD
-591 MYELY
+591 YSSSY
-596 NQNSADN
+596 NDDMSRLAQIAYRQYVRNNGYPKDGDTISLGLSPSVYKEVNSSGKYGHFTVPNIAKAALGGNNQVEFTNGGTSGRIVRDSKTGKTYVKLTDKTAWDADSTEQAEQWKN
-603 IIGKDNTGHSIFINY
+603 GGIGGKVRYFMSKYGSSGKDNIGNTQSFIFEI
-618 PNFKGSAENAI
+618 PS
-629 KVGSIDLGGAFNK
+629 D
-642 VTGLHDNY
+642 
-650 LPVGHAA
+650 
-657 TILVD
+657 TI
-662 NNGKSKYIEYGRYD
+662 S
-676 KDMPYVIGSERRNT
+676 
-690 KGGNWRVIDLPNKKS
+690 
-705 TENDSVYMRRIESL
+705 
-719 LPDTKTGDYT
+719 GDYKGRLRD
-729 ITSIPNVDTDK
+729 IK
-740 AYNYVISSSNDSKR
+740 
-754 EQYNITHTCAVEAK
+754 
-768 KLGLDFRVSS
+768 
-778 DGTCHAFD
+778 
-786 KNGYDQMA
+786 
-794 KVWSNIPGTS
+794 PGKYK
-804 QRISESV
+804 Q
-811 MSRGK
+811 
-816 TYNMNKLDK
+816 

>member
-1 MAFTYNNQE
+1 MAFTYNSQE

-92 PYIQSKPQIIKPNNV
+92 PYIYSKPQISKPTKQVTAEKIYDPKTTDNNFV
-107 NPNISTDDNDTFLD
+107 RNLNLASDDA
-121 KNHTLRKLYHKY
+121 R
-133 APKDTDSNFMK
+133 NFM
-144 NINLAYDDIINY
+144 Y
-156 SNRNWT
+156 RNPFT
-162 PKGRL
+162 NKGAT
-167 RAMGDQARFINHGL
+167 RAMGDASRFVNHIL
-181 AAIIG
+181 AGTVG
-186 APLNSILPESSKE
+186 AALNKVLPESSKE
-199 TIGQIGSVLD
+199 FIGQAGKALD
-209 PSKLINTA
+209 PSKLANTA
-217 GYAVRNGSWRAPWD
+217 GYAIQTGQWRAPWNS
-231 KNNTGFLDRSVFGD
+231 NNKGFHDRSIFSD
-245 GWGDT
+245 QWWGDDED
-250 GTRQDWNDIGN
+250 RQDLTDFGN
-261 AVVSVVGL
+261 AVTSVIGL

-439 GERAFNKAKNF
+439 GEKAFNKAKNF

-487 EHKAL
+487 ERKAL

-518 RSYKLTPEME
+518 RSYVLSPEVEAKLI
-528 QGLSNAKQTA
+528 NAKQAA
-538 YNTVKN
+538 YDAVKD
-544 NAIVNRANQIK
+544 NAIANKARQIRNRNIK
-555 QDRINNLT
+555 IGVPVLGTLGAAGYTQYNA
-563 YIPRVIRQQIKKHP
+563 PIRQYLND
-577 IVSTAI
+577 
-583 ESSLAGNG
+583 LAGNVFNVKSKKETNSD
-591 MYELY
+591 YSSSY
-596 NQNSADN
+596 NDDMSRLAQIAYRQYVRNNGYPKDGDTISLGLSPSVYKEVNSSGKYGHFTVPNIAKAALGGNNQVEFTNGGTSGRIVRDSKTGKTYVKLTDKTAWDADSPEQAEQWKN
-603 IIGKDNTGHSIFINY
+603 GGIGGKVRYFMSKYGSSGKDNIGNTQSFIFEI
-618 PNFKGSAENAI
+618 PS
-629 KVGSIDLGGAFNK
+629 D
-642 VTGLHDNY
+642 
-650 LPVGHAA
+650 
-657 TILVD
+657 TI
-662 NNGKSKYIEYGRYD
+662 S
-676 KDMPYVIGSERRNT
+676 
-690 KGGNWRVIDLPNKKS
+690 
-705 TENDSVYMRRIESL
+705 
-719 LPDTKTGDYT
+719 GDYKGRLRD
-729 ITSIPNVDTDK
+729 IK
-740 AYNYVISSSNDSKR
+740 
-754 EQYNITHTCAVEAK
+754 
-768 KLGLDFRVSS
+768 
-778 DGTCHAFD
+778 
-786 KNGYDQMA
+786 
-794 KVWSNIPGTS
+794 PGKYK
-804 QRISESV
+804 Q
-811 MSRGK
+811 
-816 TYNMNKLDK
+816 

>member
-1 MAFTYNNQE
+1 MAFTYNSQE

-51 RFTRGAN
+51 RFIRGTN

-92 PYIQSKPQIIKPNNV
+92 PYIQSKPQISKPTKQVTAEKIYDPKTTDNNFV
-107 NPNISTDDNDTFLD
+107 RNLNLASDDA
-121 KNHTLRKLYHKY
+121 R
-133 APKDTDSNFMK
+133 NFM
-144 NINLAYDDIINY
+144 Y
-156 SNRNWT
+156 RNPFT
-162 PKGRL
+162 NKGAT
-167 RAMGDQARFINHGL
+167 RAMGDASRFVNHIL
-181 AAIIG
+181 AGTVG
-186 APLNSILPESSKE
+186 AALNKVLPESSKE
-199 TIGQIGSVLD
+199 FIGQAGKALD
-209 PSKLINTA
+209 PSKLANTA
-217 GYAVRNGSWRAPWD
+217 GYAIQTGQWRAPWD
-231 KNNTGFLDRSVFGD
+231 SNNKGFHDRSIFSD
-245 GWGDT
+245 QWWGDDED
-250 GTRQDWNDIGN
+250 RQDLTDFGN
-261 AVVSVVGL
+261 AVTSVIGL

-439 GERAFNKAKNF
+439 GEKAFNKAKNF

-487 EHKAL
+487 ERKAL

-518 RSYKLTPEME
+518 KSYVLSPEVEAKLI
-528 QGLSNAKQTA
+528 NAKQAA
-538 YNTVKN
+538 YDAVKD
-544 NAIVNRANQIK
+544 NAIANKARQIRNRNIK
-555 QDRINNLT
+555 IGVPVLGTLGAAGYTQYNA
-563 YIPRVIRQQIKKHP
+563 PIRQYLND
-577 IVSTAI
+577 
-583 ESSLAGNG
+583 LAGNVFNVKSKKETNSD
-591 MYELY
+591 YSSSY
-596 NQNSADN
+596 NDDMSRLAQIAYRQYVRNNGYPKDGDTISLGLSPSVYKEVNSSGKYGHFTVPNIAKAALGGNNQVEFTNGGTSGRIVRDSKTGKTYVKLTDKTAWDADSPEQAEQWKN
-603 IIGKDNTGHSIFINY
+603 GGIGGKVRYFMSKYGSSGKDNIGNTQSFIFEI
-618 PNFKGSAENAI
+618 PS
-629 KVGSIDLGGAFNK
+629 D
-642 VTGLHDNY
+642 
-650 LPVGHAA
+650 
-657 TILVD
+657 TI
-662 NNGKSKYIEYGRYD
+662 S
-676 KDMPYVIGSERRNT
+676 
-690 KGGNWRVIDLPNKKS
+690 
-705 TENDSVYMRRIESL
+705 
-719 LPDTKTGDYT
+719 GDYKGRLRD
-729 ITSIPNVDTDK
+729 IK
-740 AYNYVISSSNDSKR
+740 
-754 EQYNITHTCAVEAK
+754 
-768 KLGLDFRVSS
+768 
-778 DGTCHAFD
+778 
-786 KNGYDQMA
+786 
-794 KVWSNIPGTS
+794 PGKYK
-804 QRISESV
+804 Q
-811 MSRGK
+811 
-816 TYNMNKLDK
+816 

>member
-1 MAFTYNNQE
+1 MAFTYNSQE

-92 PYIQSKPQIIKPNNV
+92 PYIQSKPQISKPTKQVTAEKIYDPKTTDNNFV
-107 NPNISTDDNDTFLD
+107 RNLNLASDDA
-121 KNHTLRKLYHKY
+121 R
-133 APKDTDSNFMK
+133 NFM
-144 NINLAYDDIINY
+144 Y
-156 SNRNWT
+156 RNPFT
-162 PKGRL
+162 NKGAT
-167 RAMGDQARFINHGL
+167 RAMGDASRFVNHIL
-181 AAIIG
+181 AGTVG
-186 APLNSILPESSKE
+186 AALNKVLPESSKE
-199 TIGQIGSVLD
+199 FIGQAGKALD
-209 PSKLINTA
+209 PSKLANTA
-217 GYAVRNGSWRAPWD
+217 GYAIQTGQWRAPWD
-231 KNNTGFLDRSVFGD
+231 SNNKGFHDRSIFSDQWLGD
-245 GWGDT
+245 DED
-250 GTRQDWNDIGN
+250 RQDLTDFGN
-261 AVVSVVGL
+261 AVTSVIGL

-295 DVVTSGVKTAAK
+295 DVVTSGIKTAAK

-339 NTFSPIRTTQALGAR
+339 NTFSPIRTTQVLGAR

-429 SEAVKPAISF
+429 SEAVKPTISF
-439 GERAFNKAKNF
+439 GEKAFNKAKNF

-487 EHKAL
+487 ERKAL

-518 RSYKLTPEME
+518 KSYVLSPEVEAKLI
-528 QGLSNAKQTA
+528 NAKQSA
-538 YNTVKN
+538 YDAVKD
-544 NAIVNRANQIK
+544 NAIANKARQIRNRNIK
-555 QDRINNLT
+555 IGVPVLGTLGAAGYTQYNA
-563 YIPRVIRQQIKKHP
+563 PIRQYLND
-577 IVSTAI
+577 
-583 ESSLAGNG
+583 LAGNIFNVKSKKETNSD
-591 MYELY
+591 YSSSY
-596 NQNSADN
+596 NDDMSRLAQIAYRQYVRNNGYPKDGDTISLGLSPSVYKEVNSSGKYGHFTVPNIVKAALGGNNQVEFTNGGTSGRIVRDSKTGKTYVKLTDKTAWDADSPEQAEQWKN
-603 IIGKDNTGHSIFINY
+603 GGIGGKVRYFMSKYGSSGKDNIGNTQSFIFEI
-618 PNFKGSAENAI
+618 PS
-629 KVGSIDLGGAFNK
+629 D
-642 VTGLHDNY
+642 
-650 LPVGHAA
+650 
-657 TILVD
+657 TIF
-662 NNGKSKYIEYGRYD
+662 
-676 KDMPYVIGSERRNT
+676 
-690 KGGNWRVIDLPNKKS
+690 
-705 TENDSVYMRRIESL
+705 
-719 LPDTKTGDYT
+719 GDYKGRLRD
-729 ITSIPNVDTDK
+729 IK
-740 AYNYVISSSNDSKR
+740 
-754 EQYNITHTCAVEAK
+754 
-768 KLGLDFRVSS
+768 
-778 DGTCHAFD
+778 
-786 KNGYDQMA
+786 
-794 KVWSNIPGTS
+794 PG
-804 QRISESV
+804 
-811 MSRGK
+811 K
-816 TYNMNKLDK
+816 YK